1 MAQVPKF
8 ETGGKSPSN
17 IEEYNKKKQ
26 ELQDLYNKKEQ
37 ETKTITING
46 KKYDIKEA
54 KEKLQNWVSS
64 DDSRSLKN
72 SYRRRGSGVDAS
84 YNRFLD
90 ALNKGDIQEIN
101 STPSGFDIKYNNSE
115 GFNLGDK
122 YSSDYLAK
130 AIDNNFLNLTEYS
143 NTLQEPDK
151 IDVSWN
157 PRELINSVWG
167 GKINQE
173 VYNRKTTSERIDDV
187 IRALESN
194 RGRFYEYLSS
204 EDKTPFKGYENLPFK
219 SIQEYDQFIEDLSQG
234 RDGNPN
240 SEFDWEEQ
248 KNNQRFGDYIW
259 KYIFGSSDRGTS
271 TTQESSKSPDEIK
284 KEEDEIRKV
293 NNLPENAPLKYNF
306 NGKNIVV
313 TKEGL
318 REIDP
323 SGNLIGLR
331 GHFPFESNPATYMLK
346 SGWYDTDYI
355 PYEKIKDY
363 VGSNV
368 KYLNDIYNPEVY
380 SWRKNAENI
389 KYKKDW
395 DKEQSYNAYYK
406 LAKLLN
412 LPEGEEYGIDYFNP
426 YIGDNQAVE
435 DYEFIGINNPQNV
448 ESYLS
453 SGRPYKSTGIYA
465 INKKTGDIIP
475 GEFKYNQGYL
485 QFSPTSNYPGISSIN
500 LNKLNVNPV
509 EGRDLTLGSKFLAD
523 LYSKYGLYDNEIKPF
538 LGLKYA
544 PMSNYAGT
552 GYIPSGV
559 GMYQEGGILRNSI
572 SSDLQDKQSASMSD
586 VFSGESLSAADKAD
600 LTALALDVAGLASTA
615 AFGVGNAVGA
625 ATGLGSTISTAIAD
639 YKRDDDWSWSDTGNL
654 ILNLGMDAATLIP
667 GLGTVAKGAKVTK
680 AIKTAAPI
688 LRKAFTALGLGTSL
702 TALGKVMSGEEL
714 TINDWRLL
722 ANGLNAVTG
731 IGRNV
736 AGKKLYTQK
745 AGAGELSKP
754 LEVNVNGKT
763 KEISFKNNE
772 VEGFNKMS
780 TEDKLTTVKTKL
792 KSQYTDLTDE
802 DLSNIKI
809 PKGKWYN
816 PFTRGVGKVKETK
829 VAGRELTPETLD
841 KIKNNKL
848 SSFQKGLVAEQAY
861 YRRGNIQKQLEDNNI
876 YLGQISG
883 APTVVYHGPL
893 TEKVP
898 GKLTNVRAPRSEI
911 LEEKEKLIH
920 RVVNPTKGA
929 NDATL
934 NSTLLESMQSTPFGT
949 TRSLVEPSGKATR
962 VTKSDIRKADA
973 KKFRESDEGKAIIAA
988 NKQKLEDVRRRKQ
1001 LAYLKGQETKR
1012 RNELGYKEENKNLS
1026 KIVTNSGGKINNQN
1040 NKKISELLRI
1050 SELRRKRDIEE
1061 AKRLNELGYR
1071 KEAEHLS
1078 KIVSGINKPIDNINK
1093 KKLTNL
1099 KIRNTYARLR
1109 DQYEFG
1115 SDKWIEYQNMIA
1127 LLPRYKNG
1135 GNLDYYSVRNKLL
1148 KERDKYELGSKEWIE
1163 ANKKVKEF
1171 KNGGVIKYQ
1180 DGGVTPTNIL
1190 EEVVVTRK
1198 SPSRIRRIDS
1208 EVLNNNT
1215 FDFNL
1220 KPMNKPSLNTP
1231 ITKSSTGSN
1240 IESQN
1245 YLPTKSSLG
1254 SIPLTTISS
1263 LASAIQKTAANNK
1276 IYKTLKKDLR
1286 PSLINLPTD
1295 LNYSIQGNEGVR
1307 QAYYKQAAN
1316 LEGLTRTPLTSD
1328 ADRQLA
1334 YNLEVAKNAAEARLQ
1349 GDLANEQAIQQSRE
1363 KAFQVNANNLIRREE
1378 AANRNR
1384 LATTEYLNTLANLKA
1399 QKIGQNA
1406 NIWDTFLHDVT
1417 EQTKQYINTNNARKV
1432 NEQLLDSQYKNA
1444 RLSTEDSITA
1454 SDLQRRL
1461 DALYQKEEYKKDPTK
1476 LFLDPEY
1483 KNIINAQ
1490 KELQLKGL
1498 KRSIDLQKL
1507 GLSGQY
1513 PKVFRFGGI
1522 IKK

>member
-259 KYIFGSSDRGTS
+259 KYIFGSSDQGTS

-284 KEEDEIRKV
+284 KEENEIRKV

-363 VGSNV
+363 VSSNV
-368 KYLNDIYNPEVY
+368 KYLNDIYNPEIY
-380 SWRKNAENI
+380 KWKKNAENI

-395 DKEQSYNAYYK
+395 DKGQSYNAYYK

-426 YIGDNQAVE
+426 YIGDNQAAE
-435 DYEFIGINNPQNV
+435 DYEFVGINNPQNV
-448 ESYLS
+448 ESYLNT
-453 SGRPYKSTGIYA
+453 GRPYKSKSIYA

-500 LNKLNVNPV
+500 LNKLNINPV
-509 EGRDLTLGSKFLAD
+509 EGRDLILGSKFLAD
-523 LYSKYGLYDNEIKPF
+523 LYSKYFNINSQYLGANEARGETTAGGLSIR
-538 LGLKYA
+538 
-544 PMSNYAGT
+544 
-552 GYIPSGV
+552 
-559 GMYQEGGILRNSI
+559 YQEGGVLRNSI

-667 GLGTVAKGAKVTK
+667 GLGTMAKGAKVTK

-688 LRKAFTALGLGTSL
+688 LRKTFTALGLGTSL

-949 TRSLVEPSGKATR
+949 TRPLVEPSGKATR

-988 NKQKLEDVRRRKQ
+988 NKQKLEDARRRTQ

-1026 KIVTNSGGKINNQN
+1026 RIVTTPNESVSNQN
-1040 NKKISELLRI
+1040 DERILNLLI
-1050 SELRRKRDIEE
+1050 KAEEDAVLRKRINAQEYQ
-1061 AKRLNELGYR
+1061 A
-1071 KEAEHLS
+1071 AS
-1078 KIVSGINKPIDNINK
+1078 KHSSK
-1093 KKLTNL
+1093 KKTVS
-1099 KIRNTYARLR
+1099 KKKSKDVGDRLPKKHK
-1109 DQYEFG
+1109 D
-1115 SDKWIEYQNMIA
+1115 
-1127 LLPRYKNG
+1127 G
-1135 GNLDYYSVRNKLL
+1135 GTLDYFFIRNKLL

-1190 EEVVVTRK
+1190 EEVIVTGK

-1215 FDFNL
+1215 LDFNL
-1220 KPMNKPSLNTP
+1220 KPMNTSSLNTP

>member
-17 IEEYNKKKQ
+17 IEEYNKRKQ

-90 ALNKGDIQEIN
+90 ALSKGDIQEIN

-143 NTLQEPDK
+143 NTLQEPNK

-173 VYNRKTTSERIDDV
+173 VYNRKNTSERIDDV
-187 IRALESN
+187 IRALENN

-234 RDGNPN
+234 RNGDPN

-259 KYIFGSSDRGTS
+259 KYIFGDSNQQNSSTQGS
-271 TTQESSKSPDEIK
+271 TKSEEQIK
-284 KEEDEIRKV
+284 KEEDEIRKT
-293 NNLPENAPLKYNF
+293 NNLPEGAPLSYNF

-318 REIDP
+318 REIDS
-323 SGNLIGLR
+323 SGNFVGLR
-331 GHFPFESNPATYMLK
+331 GYFPFESNPATYMLK

-448 ESYLS
+448 ESYLNT
-453 SGRPYKSTGIYA
+453 GRPYKSKSIYA

-509 EGRDLTLGSKFLAD
+509 EGRDLTLGSKFLAN
-523 LYSKYGLYDNEIKPF
+523 LYSKYFNINSQYLGANEAK
-538 LGLKYA
+538 GETT
-544 PMSNYAGT
+544 AG
-552 GYIPSGV
+552 GIPIR
-559 GMYQEGGILRNSI
+559 YQEGGILRNSI

-667 GLGTVAKGAKVTK
+667 GLGTMAKGAKVTK

-876 YLGQISG
+876 YLGQTLG
-883 APTVVYHGPL
+883 APTVVYHGKL
-893 TEKVP
+893 TEKAP
-898 GKLTNVRAPRSEI
+898 GKINLRAPRSEI
-911 LEEKEKLIH
+911 LEQKEQLIH
-920 RVVNPTKGA
+920 NVVNPTKGPT
-929 NDATL
+929 DAEL
-934 NSTLLESMQSTPFGT
+934 NSSLLEQMQFTPFGT
-949 TRSLVEPSGKATR
+949 TRPLTEPSGKASR
-962 VTKSDIRKADA
+962 MTKSDVRKTQA
-973 KKFRESDEGKAIIAA
+973 KLWRESEEGKATLAK
-988 NKQKLEDVRRRKQ
+988 NKQKLENEKRRRQ

-1026 KIVTNSGGKINNQN
+1026 RIVTTPNESVSNQN
-1040 NKKISELLRI
+1040 DERILNLL
-1050 SELRRKRDIEE
+1050 SKAEEDAVLRKRINAQEYQ
-1061 AKRLNELGYR
+1061 A
-1071 KEAEHLS
+1071 AS
-1078 KIVSGINKPIDNINK
+1078 KHSSK
-1093 KKLTNL
+1093 KKTVS
-1099 KIRNTYARLR
+1099 KKKSKDVGDRLPKKHK
-1109 DQYEFG
+1109 D
-1115 SDKWIEYQNMIA
+1115 
-1127 LLPRYKNG
+1127 G
-1135 GNLDYYSVRNKLL
+1135 GTLDYFFIRNKLL

-1163 ANKKVKEF
+1163 ANKNVKEF

-1276 IYKTLKKDLR
+1276 IYKILKKDLR

>member
-17 IEEYNKKKQ
+17 IEEYNKRKQ

-90 ALNKGDIQEIN
+90 ALSKGDIQEIN

-143 NTLQEPDK
+143 NTLQEPNK

-173 VYNRKTTSERIDDV
+173 VYNRKNTSERIDDV
-187 IRALESN
+187 IRALENN

-234 RDGNPN
+234 RNGDPN

-259 KYIFGSSDRGTS
+259 KYIFGDSNQQNSSTQGS
-271 TTQESSKSPDEIK
+271 TKSEEQIK

-293 NNLPENAPLKYNF
+293 NNLPENSPLSYNF

-318 REIDP
+318 REIDS
-323 SGNLIGLR
+323 SGNLVGLR
-331 GHFPFESNPATYMLK
+331 GYFPFESNPATYMLK

-448 ESYLS
+448 ESYLNT
-453 SGRPYKSTGIYA
+453 GRPYKSKSIYA

-509 EGRDLTLGSKFLAD
+509 EGRDLTLGSKFLAN
-523 LYSKYGLYDNEIKPF
+523 LYSKYFNINSQYLGANEAK
-538 LGLKYA
+538 GETT
-544 PMSNYAGT
+544 AG
-552 GYIPSGV
+552 GIPIR
-559 GMYQEGGILRNSI
+559 YQEGGILRNSI

-876 YLGQISG
+876 YLGQILG
-883 APTVVYHGPL
+883 APTVVYHGKL
-893 TEKVP
+893 TEKAP
-898 GKLTNVRAPRSEI
+898 GKINLRAPRSEI
-911 LEEKEKLIH
+911 LEQKEQLIH
-920 RVVNPTKGA
+920 NVVNPTKGPT
-929 NDATL
+929 DAEL
-934 NSTLLESMQSTPFGT
+934 NSSILEQMQFTPFGT
-949 TRSLVEPSGKATR
+949 TRPLTEPSGKASR
-962 VTKSDIRKADA
+962 VTKSDVRKTQA
-973 KKFRESDEGKAIIAA
+973 KLWRESEEGKATLAK
-988 NKQKLEDVRRRKQ
+988 NKQKLENEKRRRQ
-1001 LAYLKGQETKR
+1001 LVYLKGQETKR

-1026 KIVTNSGGKINNQN
+1026 RIVTTPNESVSNQN
-1040 NKKISELLRI
+1040 DERILNLLI
-1050 SELRRKRDIEE
+1050 KAEEDAVLRKRINAQEYQ
-1061 AKRLNELGYR
+1061 A
-1071 KEAEHLS
+1071 AS
-1078 KIVSGINKPIDNINK
+1078 KHSSK
-1093 KKLTNL
+1093 KKTVS
-1099 KIRNTYARLR
+1099 KKKSKDVGDRLPKKHK
-1109 DQYEFG
+1109 D
-1115 SDKWIEYQNMIA
+1115 
-1127 LLPRYKNG
+1127 G
-1135 GNLDYYSVRNKLL
+1135 GTLDYFFIRNKLL
-1148 KERDKYELGSKEWIE
+1148 KERDKYELGSKKWIE
-1163 ANKKVKEF
+1163 ANKNVKEF

-1220 KPMNKPSLNTP
+1220 KPMNTSSLNTP

>member
-187 IRALESN
+187 IRALENN
-194 RGRFYEYLSS
+194 RRRFYEYLSS

-234 RDGNPN
+234 RNGDPN

-259 KYIFGSSDRGTS
+259 KYIFGDSNQQNSSIQGS
-271 TTQESSKSPDEIK
+271 TKSEEQIK
-284 KEEDEIRKV
+284 KEEEEIRKV
-293 NNLPENAPLKYNF
+293 NNLPENAPLSYNF

-318 REIDP
+318 RERDS
-323 SGNLIGLR
+323 SGNLVGLR
-331 GHFPFESNPATYMLK
+331 GYFPFESNPATYMLK

-368 KYLNDIYNPEVY
+368 KYLNDVYNPEVY

-453 SGRPYKSTGIYA
+453 SGRPYKSAGIYA

-667 GLGTVAKGAKVTK
+667 GLGTMAKGAKVTK

-763 KEISFKNNE
+763 KEVLFKNNE

-883 APTVVYHGPL
+883 APTVVYHGKL
-893 TEKVP
+893 TEKAP
-898 GKLTNVRAPRSEI
+898 GKINLRAPRSEI
-911 LEEKEKLIH
+911 LEQKEQLIH
-920 RVVNPTKGA
+920 NVVNPTKGPT
-929 NDATL
+929 DAEL
-934 NSTLLESMQSTPFGT
+934 NSSILEQMQFTPFGT
-949 TRSLVEPSGKATR
+949 TRPLTEPSGKASR
-962 VTKSDIRKADA
+962 MTKSDVRKTQA
-973 KKFRESDEGKAIIAA
+973 KLWRESEEGKATLAK
-988 NKQKLEDVRRRKQ
+988 NKQKLENEKRRKQ

-1026 KIVTNSGGKINNQN
+1026 RIVTTPNESVSNQN
-1040 NKKISELLRI
+1040 DERILDLLI
-1050 SELRRKRDIEE
+1050 KAEEDAALRKRINAQEYQ
-1061 AKRLNELGYR
+1061 A
-1071 KEAEHLS
+1071 AS
-1078 KIVSGINKPIDNINK
+1078 KHSSK
-1093 KKLTNL
+1093 KKTVS
-1099 KIRNTYARLR
+1099 KKKSKDVGDRLPKKHK
-1109 DQYEFG
+1109 D
-1115 SDKWIEYQNMIA
+1115 
-1127 LLPRYKNG
+1127 G
-1135 GNLDYYSVRNKLL
+1135 GTLDYFFIRNKLL

-1220 KPMNKPSLNTP
+1220 KSMNTPSLNTP

-1240 IESQN
+1240 VESQN

-1363 KAFQVNANNLIRREE
+1363 KAFQVNANNLMRREE

-1432 NEQLLDSQYKNA
+1432 HEKLLDSQYKNA

>member
-143 NTLQEPDK
+143 NTLQEPNK

-173 VYNRKTTSERIDDV
+173 VYNRKNTSERIDDV
-187 IRALESN
+187 IRALENN

-234 RDGNPN
+234 RNGDPN

-259 KYIFGSSDRGTS
+259 KYIFGDSNQQNSSTQGS
-271 TTQESSKSPDEIK
+271 TKSEEQIK
-284 KEEDEIRKV
+284 KEEDEIRKT
-293 NNLPENAPLKYNF
+293 NNLPEGAPLSYNF

-318 REIDP
+318 REIDS
-323 SGNLIGLR
+323 SGNLVGLR
-331 GHFPFESNPATYMLK
+331 GYFPFESNPATYMLK

-448 ESYLS
+448 ESYLNT
-453 SGRPYKSTGIYA
+453 GRPYKSKSIYA

-523 LYSKYGLYDNEIKPF
+523 LYSKYFNINSQYLGANEAK
-538 LGLKYA
+538 GETT
-544 PMSNYAGT
+544 AG
-552 GYIPSGV
+552 GIPIR
-559 GMYQEGGILRNSI
+559 YQEGGILRNSI

-667 GLGTVAKGAKVTK
+667 GLGTMAKGAKVTK

-731 IGRNV
+731 MGRNV

-876 YLGQISG
+876 YLGQTLG
-883 APTVVYHGPL
+883 APTVVYHGKL
-893 TEKVP
+893 TEKAP
-898 GKLTNVRAPRSEI
+898 GKINLRAPRSEI
-911 LEEKEKLIH
+911 LEQKEQLIH
-920 RVVNPTKGA
+920 NVVNPTKGPT
-929 NDATL
+929 DAEL
-934 NSTLLESMQSTPFGT
+934 NSSILEQMQFTPFGT
-949 TRSLVEPSGKATR
+949 TRPLTEPSGKASR
-962 VTKSDIRKADA
+962 MTKSDVRKTQA
-973 KKFRESDEGKAIIAA
+973 KLWRESEEGKATLAK
-988 NKQKLEDVRRRKQ
+988 NKQKLENEKRRRQ

-1026 KIVTNSGGKINNQN
+1026 RIVTTPNESVSNQN
-1040 NKKISELLRI
+1040 DERILNLL
-1050 SELRRKRDIEE
+1050 SKAEEDAVLRKRINAQEYQ
-1061 AKRLNELGYR
+1061 A
-1071 KEAEHLS
+1071 AS
-1078 KIVSGINKPIDNINK
+1078 KHSSK
-1093 KKLTNL
+1093 KKTVS
-1099 KIRNTYARLR
+1099 KKKSKDVGDRLPKKHK
-1109 DQYEFG
+1109 D
-1115 SDKWIEYQNMIA
+1115 
-1127 LLPRYKNG
+1127 G
-1135 GNLDYYSVRNKLL
+1135 GTLDYFFIRNKLL

-1163 ANKKVKEF
+1163 ANKNVKEF

-1220 KPMNKPSLNTP
+1220 KPMNKPSLNTS

-1363 KAFQVNANNLIRREE
+1363 KAFQVNANNLMRREE

>member
-17 IEEYNKKKQ
+17 IEEYNKRKQ

-90 ALNKGDIQEIN
+90 ALSKGDIQEIN

-143 NTLQEPDK
+143 NTLQEPNK

-173 VYNRKTTSERIDDV
+173 VYNRKNTSERIDDV
-187 IRALESN
+187 IRALENN

-234 RDGNPN
+234 RNGDPN

-259 KYIFGSSDRGTS
+259 KYIFGDSNQQNSSTQGS
-271 TTQESSKSPDEIK
+271 TKSEEQIK
-284 KEEDEIRKV
+284 KEEDEIRKT
-293 NNLPENAPLKYNF
+293 NNLPEGAPLSYNF

-318 REIDP
+318 REIDS
-323 SGNLIGLR
+323 SGNLVGLR
-331 GHFPFESNPATYMLK
+331 GYFPFESNPATYMLK

-448 ESYLS
+448 ESYLNT
-453 SGRPYKSTGIYA
+453 GRPYKSKSIYA

-509 EGRDLTLGSKFLAD
+509 EGRDLTLGSKFLAN
-523 LYSKYGLYDNEIKPF
+523 LYSKYFNINSQYLGANEAK
-538 LGLKYA
+538 GETT
-544 PMSNYAGT
+544 AG
-552 GYIPSGV
+552 GIPIR
-559 GMYQEGGILRNSI
+559 YQEGGILRNSI

-667 GLGTVAKGAKVTK
+667 GLGTMAKGAKVTK

-829 VAGRELTPETLD
+829 VAGRELTLETLD

-848 SSFQKGLVAEQAY
+848 TSFQKGLVAEQAY

-876 YLGQISG
+876 YLGQTLG
-883 APTVVYHGPL
+883 APTVVYHGKL
-893 TEKVP
+893 TEKAP
-898 GKLTNVRAPRSEI
+898 GKINLRAPRSEI
-911 LEEKEKLIH
+911 LEQKEQLIH
-920 RVVNPTKGA
+920 NVVNPTKGPT
-929 NDATL
+929 DAEL
-934 NSTLLESMQSTPFGT
+934 NSSILEQMQFTPFGT
-949 TRSLVEPSGKATR
+949 TRPLTEPSGKASR
-962 VTKSDIRKADA
+962 VTKSDVRKTQA
-973 KKFRESDEGKAIIAA
+973 KLWRESEEGKATLAK
-988 NKQKLEDVRRRKQ
+988 NKQKLENEKRRKQ

-1026 KIVTNSGGKINNQN
+1026 RIVTTPNESVSNQN
-1040 NKKISELLRI
+1040 DERILNLL
-1050 SELRRKRDIEE
+1050 SKAEEDAVLRKRINAQEYQ
-1061 AKRLNELGYR
+1061 A
-1071 KEAEHLS
+1071 AS
-1078 KIVSGINKPIDNINK
+1078 KHSSK
-1093 KKLTNL
+1093 KKTVS
-1099 KIRNTYARLR
+1099 KKKSKDVGDRLPKKHK
-1109 DQYEFG
+1109 D
-1115 SDKWIEYQNMIA
+1115 
-1127 LLPRYKNG
+1127 G
-1135 GNLDYYSVRNKLL
+1135 GTLDYFFIRNKLL

-1163 ANKKVKEF
+1163 ANKNVKEF

-1378 AANRNR
+1378 AANKNR

>member
-143 NTLQEPDK
+143 NTLQEPNK
-151 IDVSWN
+151 IDISWN

-173 VYNRKTTSERIDDV
+173 VYNRKNTSERIDDV
-187 IRALESN
+187 IRALENN

-234 RDGNPN
+234 RNGDPN

-259 KYIFGSSDRGTS
+259 KYIFGDSNQQNSSTQGS
-271 TTQESSKSPDEIK
+271 TKSEEQIK
-284 KEEDEIRKV
+284 KEEDEIRKT
-293 NNLPENAPLKYNF
+293 NNLPEGAPLSYNF

-318 REIDP
+318 REIDS
-323 SGNLIGLR
+323 SGNLVGLR
-331 GHFPFESNPATYMLK
+331 GYFPFESNPATYMLK

-448 ESYLS
+448 ESYLNT
-453 SGRPYKSTGIYA
+453 GRPYKSKSIYA

-523 LYSKYGLYDNEIKPF
+523 LYSKYFNINSQYLGANEAK
-538 LGLKYA
+538 GETT
-544 PMSNYAGT
+544 AG
-552 GYIPSGV
+552 GIPIR
-559 GMYQEGGILRNSI
+559 YQEGGILRNSI

-667 GLGTVAKGAKVTK
+667 GLGTMAKGAKVTK

-876 YLGQISG
+876 YLGQTLG
-883 APTVVYHGPL
+883 APTVVYHGKL
-893 TEKVP
+893 TEKAP
-898 GKLTNVRAPRSEI
+898 GKINLRAPRSEI
-911 LEEKEKLIH
+911 LEQKEQLIH
-920 RVVNPTKGA
+920 NVVNPTKGPT
-929 NDATL
+929 DAEL
-934 NSTLLESMQSTPFGT
+934 NSSILEQMQFTPFGT
-949 TRSLVEPSGKATR
+949 TRPLTEPSGKASR
-962 VTKSDIRKADA
+962 VTKSDVRKTQA
-973 KKFRESDEGKAIIAA
+973 KLWRESEEGKATLAK
-988 NKQKLEDVRRRKQ
+988 NKQKLENEKRRKQ

-1026 KIVTNSGGKINNQN
+1026 RIVTTPNESVSNQN
-1040 NKKISELLRI
+1040 DERILNLLI
-1050 SELRRKRDIEE
+1050 KAEEDAVLRKRINAQEYQ
-1061 AKRLNELGYR
+1061 A
-1071 KEAEHLS
+1071 AS
-1078 KIVSGINKPIDNINK
+1078 KHSSK
-1093 KKLTNL
+1093 KKTVS
-1099 KIRNTYARLR
+1099 KKKSKDVGDRLPKKHK
-1109 DQYEFG
+1109 D
-1115 SDKWIEYQNMIA
+1115 
-1127 LLPRYKNG
+1127 G
-1135 GNLDYYSVRNKLL
+1135 GTLDYFFIRNKLL

-1163 ANKKVKEF
+1163 ANKNVKEF

-1220 KPMNKPSLNTP
+1220 KPMNTSSLNTP

>member
-37 ETKTITING
+37 ETKTIIING
-46 KKYDIKEA
+46 RKYDIKEA
-54 KEKLQNWVSS
+54 KDKLQNWVSS
-64 DDSRSLKN
+64 EDSRSLKN
-72 SYRRRGSGVDAS
+72 SYKRRGSGVDAS
-84 YNRFLD
+84 YNRFLN
-90 ALNKGDIQEIN
+90 ALSEGKIQEIN
-101 STPSGFDIKYNNSE
+101 STPSGFDVKYTNSE

-363 VGSNV
+363 VSSNV

-426 YIGDNQAVE
+426 YIGDNQAAE
-435 DYEFIGINNPQNV
+435 DYEFVGINNPQNV
-448 ESYLS
+448 ESYLNT
-453 SGRPYKSTGIYA
+453 GRPYKSKSIYA

-509 EGRDLTLGSKFLAD
+509 EGRDLTLGSKFLAN
-523 LYSKYGLYDNEIKPF
+523 LYSKYFNINSQYLGANEAK
-538 LGLKYA
+538 GETT
-544 PMSNYAGT
+544 AG
-552 GYIPSGV
+552 GIPIR
-559 GMYQEGGILRNSI
+559 YQEGGILRNSI

-667 GLGTVAKGAKVTK
+667 GLGTMAKGAKVTK

-731 IGRNV
+731 IGRNI

-763 KEISFKNNE
+763 KEVLFKNNE

-883 APTVVYHGPL
+883 TPTVVYHGKL
-893 TEKVP
+893 TEKAP
-898 GKLTNVRAPRSEI
+898 GKINLRAPRSEI
-911 LEEKEKLIH
+911 LEQKEQLIH
-920 RVVNPTKGA
+920 NVVNPTKGPT
-929 NDATL
+929 DAEL
-934 NSTLLESMQSTPFGT
+934 NSSILEQMQFTPFGT
-949 TRSLVEPSGKATR
+949 TRRLAEPSGRASR
-962 VTKSDIRKADA
+962 MTKSDVKKARD
-973 KKFRESDEGKAIIAA
+973 KIYIYSNEGKAEIAK
-988 NKQKLEDVRRRKQ
+988 NKQKLEEAKKRRQ

-1026 KIVTNSGGKINNQN
+1026 RIVTTPNESISNQN
-1040 NKKISELLRI
+1040 DERILNLLI
-1050 SELRRKRDIEE
+1050 KAEEDAALRKRINAQEYQ
-1061 AKRLNELGYR
+1061 A
-1071 KEAEHLS
+1071 AS
-1078 KIVSGINKPIDNINK
+1078 KHFSK
-1093 KKLTNL
+1093 KKTIS
-1099 KIRNTYARLR
+1099 KKKSKDVGDRLPKKHK
-1109 DQYEFG
+1109 D
-1115 SDKWIEYQNMIA
+1115 
-1127 LLPRYKNG
+1127 G
-1135 GNLDYYSVRNKLL
+1135 GTLDYFFIRNKLL

-1220 KPMNKPSLNTP
+1220 KSMNTPSLNTP

-1240 IESQN
+1240 VESQN

-1363 KAFQVNANNLIRREE
+1363 KAFQVNANNLMRREE

-1384 LATTEYLNTLANLKA
+1384 LAITEYLNTLANLKA

-1432 NEQLLDSQYKNA
+1432 HEKLLDSQYKNA

>member
-17 IEEYNKKKQ
+17 IEEYNKRKQ

-90 ALNKGDIQEIN
+90 ALSKGDIQEIN

-143 NTLQEPDK
+143 NTLQEPNK

-173 VYNRKTTSERIDDV
+173 VYNRKNTSERIDDV
-187 IRALESN
+187 IRALENN

-234 RDGNPN
+234 RNGDPN

-259 KYIFGSSDRGTS
+259 KYIFGDSNQQNSSTQGS
-271 TTQESSKSPDEIK
+271 TKSEEQIK
-284 KEEDEIRKV
+284 KEEDEIRKT
-293 NNLPENAPLKYNF
+293 NNLPEGAPLSYNF

-318 REIDP
+318 REKDS
-323 SGNLIGLR
+323 SGNLVGLR
-331 GHFPFESNPATYMLK
+331 GYFPFESNPATYMLK

-448 ESYLS
+448 ESYLNT
-453 SGRPYKSTGIYA
+453 GRPYKSKSIYA

-523 LYSKYGLYDNEIKPF
+523 LYSKYFNINSQYLGANEAK
-538 LGLKYA
+538 GETT
-544 PMSNYAGT
+544 AG
-552 GYIPSGV
+552 GIPIR
-559 GMYQEGGILRNSI
+559 YQEGGILRNSI

-667 GLGTVAKGAKVTK
+667 GLGTMAKGAKVTK

-876 YLGQISG
+876 YLGQTLG
-883 APTVVYHGPL
+883 APTVVYHGKL
-893 TEKVP
+893 TEKAP
-898 GKLTNVRAPRSEI
+898 GKINLRAPRSEI
-911 LEEKEKLIH
+911 LEQKEQLIH
-920 RVVNPTKGA
+920 NVVNPTKGPT
-929 NDATL
+929 DAEL
-934 NSTLLESMQSTPFGT
+934 NSSILEQMQFTPFGT
-949 TRSLVEPSGKATR
+949 TRPLTEPSGKASR
-962 VTKSDIRKADA
+962 VTKSDVRKTQA
-973 KKFRESDEGKAIIAA
+973 KLWRESEEGKATLAK
-988 NKQKLEDVRRRKQ
+988 NKQKLENEKRRRQ

-1026 KIVTNSGGKINNQN
+1026 RIVTTPNESVSNQN
-1040 NKKISELLRI
+1040 DERILNLL
-1050 SELRRKRDIEE
+1050 SKAEEDAVLRKRINAQEYQ
-1061 AKRLNELGYR
+1061 A
-1071 KEAEHLS
+1071 AS
-1078 KIVSGINKPIDNINK
+1078 KHSSK
-1093 KKLTNL
+1093 KKTVS
-1099 KIRNTYARLR
+1099 KKKSKDVGDRLPKKHK
-1109 DQYEFG
+1109 D
-1115 SDKWIEYQNMIA
+1115 
-1127 LLPRYKNG
+1127 G
-1135 GNLDYYSVRNKLL
+1135 GTLDYFFIRNKLL

-1163 ANKKVKEF
+1163 ANKNVKEF

-1220 KPMNKPSLNTP
+1220 KPMNKPSLNTS

-1307 QAYYKQAAN
+1307 QTYYKQAAN

>member
-37 ETKTITING
+37 ETKTIIING
-46 KKYDIKEA
+46 RKYDIKEA
-54 KEKLQNWVSS
+54 KDKLQNWVSS
-64 DDSRSLKN
+64 EDSRSLKN
-72 SYRRRGSGVDAS
+72 SYKRRGFGVDAS
-84 YNRFLD
+84 YNRFLN
-90 ALNKGDIQEIN
+90 ALSEGKIQEIN
-101 STPSGFDIKYNNSE
+101 STPSGFDVKYTNSE

-363 VGSNV
+363 VSSNV

-426 YIGDNQAVE
+426 YIGDNQAAE
-435 DYEFIGINNPQNV
+435 DYEFVGINNPQNV
-448 ESYLS
+448 ESYLNT
-453 SGRPYKSTGIYA
+453 GRPYKSKSIYA

-509 EGRDLTLGSKFLAD
+509 EGRDLTLGSKFLAN
-523 LYSKYGLYDNEIKPF
+523 LYSKYFNINSQYLGANEAK
-538 LGLKYA
+538 GETT
-544 PMSNYAGT
+544 AG
-552 GYIPSGV
+552 GIPIR
-559 GMYQEGGILRNSI
+559 YQEGGILRNSI
-572 SSDLQDKQSASMSD
+572 SSDLQDKQSAFMSD

-667 GLGTVAKGAKVTK
+667 GLGTMAKGAKVTK

-731 IGRNV
+731 IGRNI

-763 KEISFKNNE
+763 KEVLFKNNE

-883 APTVVYHGPL
+883 TPTVVYHGKL
-893 TEKVP
+893 TEKAP
-898 GKLTNVRAPRSEI
+898 GKINLRAPRSEI
-911 LEEKEKLIH
+911 LEQKEQLIH
-920 RVVNPTKGA
+920 NVVNPTKGPT
-929 NDATL
+929 DAEL
-934 NSTLLESMQSTPFGT
+934 NSSILEQMQFTPFGT
-949 TRSLVEPSGKATR
+949 TRRLAEPSGRASR
-962 VTKSDIRKADA
+962 MTKSDVKKARD
-973 KKFRESDEGKAIIAA
+973 KIYIYSNEGKAEIAK
-988 NKQKLEDVRRRKQ
+988 NKQKLEEAKKRRQ

-1026 KIVTNSGGKINNQN
+1026 RIVTTPNESISNQN
-1040 NKKISELLRI
+1040 DERILNLLI
-1050 SELRRKRDIEE
+1050 KAEEDAALRKRINAQEYQ
-1061 AKRLNELGYR
+1061 A
-1071 KEAEHLS
+1071 AS
-1078 KIVSGINKPIDNINK
+1078 KYFSK
-1093 KKLTNL
+1093 KKTIS
-1099 KIRNTYARLR
+1099 KKKSKDVGDRLPKKHK
-1109 DQYEFG
+1109 D
-1115 SDKWIEYQNMIA
+1115 
-1127 LLPRYKNG
+1127 G
-1135 GNLDYYSVRNKLL
+1135 GTLDYFFIRNKLL

-1220 KPMNKPSLNTP
+1220 KSMNTPSLNTP

-1240 IESQN
+1240 VESQN

-1363 KAFQVNANNLIRREE
+1363 KAFQVNANNLMRREE

-1384 LATTEYLNTLANLKA
+1384 LAITEYLNTLANLKA

-1432 NEQLLDSQYKNA
+1432 HEKLLDSQYKNA

>member
-259 KYIFGSSDRGTS
+259 KYIFGSSDQGTS
-271 TTQESSKSPDEIK
+271 TTQESSKSPDKIK

-745 AGAGELSKP
+745 AGAGKLSKP

-876 YLGQISG
+876 YLGQTLG
-883 APTVVYHGPL
+883 APTVVYHGKL
-893 TEKVP
+893 TEKAP
-898 GKLTNVRAPRSEI
+898 GKINLRAPRSEI
-911 LEEKEKLIH
+911 LEQKEQLIH
-920 RVVNPTKGA
+920 NVVNPTKGPT
-929 NDATL
+929 DAEL
-934 NSTLLESMQSTPFGT
+934 NSSILEQMQFTPFGT
-949 TRSLVEPSGKATR
+949 TRPLTEPSGKASR
-962 VTKSDIRKADA
+962 MTKSDVRKTQA
-973 KKFRESDEGKAIIAA
+973 KLWRESEEGKATLAK
-988 NKQKLEDVRRRKQ
+988 NKQKLENEKRRRQ
-1001 LAYLKGQETKR
+1001 SAYLKGQETKR

-1026 KIVTNSGGKINNQN
+1026 RIVTTPNESVSNQN
-1040 NKKISELLRI
+1040 DERILNLL
-1050 SELRRKRDIEE
+1050 SKAEEDAVLRKRINAQEYQ
-1061 AKRLNELGYR
+1061 A
-1071 KEAEHLS
+1071 AS
-1078 KIVSGINKPIDNINK
+1078 KHSSK
-1093 KKLTNL
+1093 KKTVS
-1099 KIRNTYARLR
+1099 KKKSKDVGDRLPKKHK
-1109 DQYEFG
+1109 D
-1115 SDKWIEYQNMIA
+1115 
-1127 LLPRYKNG
+1127 G
-1135 GNLDYYSVRNKLL
+1135 GTLDYFFIRNKLL

-1163 ANKKVKEF
+1163 ANKNVKEF

-1498 KRSIDLQKL
+1498 KRSINLQKL

>member
-64 DDSRSLKN
+64 DDSRSLKD

-90 ALNKGDIQEIN
+90 ALSKGDIQEIN

-143 NTLQEPDK
+143 NTLQEPNK

-173 VYNRKTTSERIDDV
+173 VYNRKNTSERIDDV
-187 IRALESN
+187 IRALENN

-234 RDGNPN
+234 RNGDPN

-259 KYIFGSSDRGTS
+259 KYIFGDSNQQNSSTQGS
-271 TTQESSKSPDEIK
+271 TKSEEQIK
-284 KEEDEIRKV
+284 KEEDEIRKT
-293 NNLPENAPLKYNF
+293 NNLPEGAPLSYNF

-318 REIDP
+318 REIDS
-323 SGNLIGLR
+323 SGNLVGLR
-331 GHFPFESNPATYMLK
+331 GYFPFESNPATYMLK

-448 ESYLS
+448 ESYLNT
-453 SGRPYKSTGIYA
+453 GRPYKSKSIYA

-509 EGRDLTLGSKFLAD
+509 EGRDLTLGSKFLAN
-523 LYSKYGLYDNEIKPF
+523 LYSKYFNINSQYLGANEAK
-538 LGLKYA
+538 GETT
-544 PMSNYAGT
+544 AG
-552 GYIPSGV
+552 GIPIR
-559 GMYQEGGILRNSI
+559 YQEGGILRNSI

-667 GLGTVAKGAKVTK
+667 GLGTMAKGAKVTK

-949 TRSLVEPSGKATR
+949 TRPLVEPSGKATR

-988 NKQKLEDVRRRKQ
+988 NKQKLEDARRRKQ

-1026 KIVTNSGGKINNQN
+1026 GIVTTPNESVSNQN
-1040 NKKISELLRI
+1040 DERILNLLI
-1050 SELRRKRDIEE
+1050 KAEEDAVLRKRINAQEYQ
-1061 AKRLNELGYR
+1061 A
-1071 KEAEHLS
+1071 AS
-1078 KIVSGINKPIDNINK
+1078 KHSSK
-1093 KKLTNL
+1093 KKTVS
-1099 KIRNTYARLR
+1099 KKKSKDVGDRLPKKHK
-1109 DQYEFG
+1109 D
-1115 SDKWIEYQNMIA
+1115 
-1127 LLPRYKNG
+1127 G
-1135 GNLDYYSVRNKLL
+1135 GTLDHFFIRNKLL

-1163 ANKKVKEF
+1163 ANKNVKEF

>member
-37 ETKTITING
+37 ETKTIIING
-46 KKYDIKEA
+46 RKYDIKEA
-54 KEKLQNWVSS
+54 KDKLQNWVSS
-64 DDSRSLKN
+64 EDSRSLKN
-72 SYRRRGSGVDAS
+72 SYKRRGSGVDAS
-84 YNRFLD
+84 YNRFLN
-90 ALNKGDIQEIN
+90 ALSEGKIQEIN
-101 STPSGFDIKYNNSE
+101 STPSGFDVKYTNSE

-363 VGSNV
+363 VSSNV

-412 LPEGEEYGIDYFNP
+412 LPEREEYGIDYFNP
-426 YIGDNQAVE
+426 YIGDNQAAE
-435 DYEFIGINNPQNV
+435 DYEFVGINNPQNV
-448 ESYLS
+448 ESYLNT
-453 SGRPYKSTGIYA
+453 GRPYKSKSIYA

-500 LNKLNVNPV
+500 LNKLNINPV
-509 EGRDLTLGSKFLAD
+509 EGRDLTLGSKFLTD
-523 LYSKYGLYDNEIKPF
+523 LYSKYFNYLGANEAKGLSIK
-538 LGLKYA
+538 
-544 PMSNYAGT
+544 
-552 GYIPSGV
+552 
-559 GMYQEGGILRNSI
+559 YQEGGVLRNSI

-615 AFGVGNAVGA
+615 ALGVGNAVGA
-625 ATGLGSTISTAIAD
+625 VTGLGSTISTAIAD

-667 GLGTVAKGAKVTK
+667 GLGTMAKGAKVTK
-680 AIKTAAPI
+680 AIKAVAPI
-688 LRKAFTALGLGTSL
+688 LRKAFTVMGLGSSAV
-702 TALGKVMSGEEL
+702 ALGKVVSGKEL

-745 AGAGELSKP
+745 AGAEELSKP
-754 LEVNVNGKT
+754 LKVTVNGKT
-763 KEISFKNNE
+763 ENVLFKNNE

-780 TEDKLTTVKTKL
+780 TEDKITAVRTKL
-792 KSQYTDLTDE
+792 KERNKNLTDE
-802 DLSNIKI
+802 DLKDIKL
-809 PKGKWYN
+809 PTGKWYN
-816 PFTRGVGKVKETK
+816 PLTRGRGKVKETK
-829 VAGRELTPETLD
+829 VTGRELTPETLD

-848 SSFQKGLVAEQAY
+848 SAFQKGLVAEQAY
-861 YRRGNIQKQLEDNNI
+861 YRRGNIQKQLENNNI
-876 YLGQISG
+876 YLGQIFG

-949 TRSLVEPSGKATR
+949 TRPLVEPSGKATR

-988 NKQKLEDVRRRKQ
+988 NKQKLEDARRRKQ

-1180 DGGVTPTNIL
+1180 DGGVTPTNIS
-1190 EEVVVTRK
+1190 EDVVVTRK

-1208 EVLNNNT
+1208 GVLNNNT

-1363 KAFQVNANNLIRREE
+1363 KAFQVNANNLMRREE

>member
-143 NTLQEPDK
+143 NTLQEPNK

-259 KYIFGSSDRGTS
+259 KYIFGSSDQGTS
-271 TTQESSKSPDEIK
+271 TTQELSKSPDEIK

-331 GHFPFESNPATYMLK
+331 GYFPFESNPATYMLK

-363 VGSNV
+363 VSSNV

-395 DKEQSYNAYYK
+395 DKGQSYNAYYK

-426 YIGDNQAVE
+426 YIGDNQAAE
-435 DYEFIGINNPQNV
+435 DYEFVGINNPQNV
-448 ESYLS
+448 ESYLNT
-453 SGRPYKSTGIYA
+453 GRPYKSKSIYA

-509 EGRDLTLGSKFLAD
+509 EGRDLTLGSKFLAN
-523 LYSKYGLYDNEIKPF
+523 LYSKYFNINSQYLGANEAK
-538 LGLKYA
+538 GETT
-544 PMSNYAGT
+544 AG
-552 GYIPSGV
+552 GIPIR
-559 GMYQEGGILRNSI
+559 YQEGGILRNSI

-745 AGAGELSKP
+745 ASAGKLSKP

-949 TRSLVEPSGKATR
+949 TRPLVEPSGKATR

-988 NKQKLEDVRRRKQ
+988 NKQKLEDARRRKQ

-1208 EVLNNNT
+1208 GVLNNNT

-1363 KAFQVNANNLIRREE
+1363 KAFQVNANNLMRREE

-1513 PKVFRFGGI
+1513 PKIFRFGGI

>member
-17 IEEYNKKKQ
+17 IEEYNKRKQ

-64 DDSRSLKN
+64 DDSRNLKN

-90 ALNKGDIQEIN
+90 ALSKGDIQEIN

-143 NTLQEPDK
+143 NTLQEPNK
-151 IDVSWN
+151 IDISWN

-173 VYNRKTTSERIDDV
+173 VYNRKNTSERIDDV
-187 IRALESN
+187 IRALENN
-194 RGRFYEYLSS
+194 RRRFYEYLSS

-234 RDGNPN
+234 RNGDPN

-259 KYIFGSSDRGTS
+259 KYIFGDSNQQNSSTQGS
-271 TTQESSKSPDEIK
+271 TKSEEQIK
-284 KEEDEIRKV
+284 KEEDEIRKT
-293 NNLPENAPLKYNF
+293 NNLPENAPLSYNF

-318 REIDP
+318 REKDS
-323 SGNLIGLR
+323 SGNLVGLR
-331 GHFPFESNPATYMLK
+331 GYFPFESNPATYMLK

-363 VGSNV
+363 VGSNI
-368 KYLNDIYNPEVY
+368 KYLNDVYNPEVY

-453 SGRPYKSTGIYA
+453 SGRPYKSAGIYA

-509 EGRDLTLGSKFLAD
+509 EGRDLTLGSKFLAN
-523 LYSKYGLYDNEIKPF
+523 LYSKYFNINSQYLGANEAK
-538 LGLKYA
+538 GETT
-544 PMSNYAGT
+544 AG
-552 GYIPSGV
+552 GIPIR
-559 GMYQEGGILRNSI
+559 YQEGGILRNSI

-639 YKRDDDWSWSDTGNL
+639 YKRDNDWSWSDTGNL

-667 GLGTVAKGAKVTK
+667 GLGTMAKGAKVTK

-731 IGRNV
+731 IGRNI

-763 KEISFKNNE
+763 KEVLFKNNE

-883 APTVVYHGPL
+883 APTVVYHGKL
-893 TEKVP
+893 TEKAP
-898 GKLTNVRAPRSEI
+898 GKINLRAPRSEI
-911 LEEKEKLIH
+911 LEQKEQLIH
-920 RVVNPTKGA
+920 NVVNPTKGPT
-929 NDATL
+929 DAEL
-934 NSTLLESMQSTPFGT
+934 NSSILEQMQFTPFGT
-949 TRSLVEPSGKATR
+949 TRRLAEPSGRASR
-962 VTKSDIRKADA
+962 MTKSDVKKARD
-973 KKFRESDEGKAIIAA
+973 KIYIYSNEGKAEIAK
-988 NKQKLEDVRRRKQ
+988 NKQKLEEAKKRRQ

-1026 KIVTNSGGKINNQN
+1026 RIVTTPNESISNQN
-1040 NKKISELLRI
+1040 DERILNLLI
-1050 SELRRKRDIEE
+1050 KAEEDAALRKRINAQEYQ
-1061 AKRLNELGYR
+1061 A
-1071 KEAEHLS
+1071 AS
-1078 KIVSGINKPIDNINK
+1078 KHSSK
-1093 KKLTNL
+1093 KKTVS
-1099 KIRNTYARLR
+1099 KKKSKDVGDRLPKKHK
-1109 DQYEFG
+1109 D
-1115 SDKWIEYQNMIA
+1115 
-1127 LLPRYKNG
+1127 G
-1135 GNLDYYSVRNKLL
+1135 GTLDYFFIRNKLL

-1171 KNGGVIKYQ
+1171 KNGGIIKYQ

-1208 EVLNNNT
+1208 GVLNNNT

-1245 YLPTKSSLG
+1245 YLPTKSSLE

-1363 KAFQVNANNLIRREE
+1363 KAFQVNANNLMRREE

-1399 QKIGQNA
+1399 QKIGQNT

-1444 RLSTEDSITA
+1444 RLSIEDSITA

>member
-143 NTLQEPDK
+143 NTLQEPNK

-173 VYNRKTTSERIDDV
+173 VYNRKNTSERIDDV
-187 IRALESN
+187 IRALENN

-234 RDGNPN
+234 RNGDPN

-259 KYIFGSSDRGTS
+259 KYIFGDSNQQNSSTQGS
-271 TTQESSKSPDEIK
+271 TKSEEQIK

-293 NNLPENAPLKYNF
+293 NNLPENSPLSYNF

-318 REIDP
+318 REIDS
-323 SGNLIGLR
+323 SGNLVGLR
-331 GHFPFESNPATYMLK
+331 GYFPFESNPATYMLK

-435 DYEFIGINNPQNV
+435 DYEFIGINNSQNV
-448 ESYLS
+448 ESYLNT
-453 SGRPYKSTGIYA
+453 GRPYKSKSIYA

-509 EGRDLTLGSKFLAD
+509 EGRDLTLGSKFLAN
-523 LYSKYGLYDNEIKPF
+523 LYSKYFNINSQYLGANEAK
-538 LGLKYA
+538 GETT
-544 PMSNYAGT
+544 AG
-552 GYIPSGV
+552 GIPIR
-559 GMYQEGGILRNSI
+559 YQEGGILRNSI

-667 GLGTVAKGAKVTK
+667 GLGTMAKGAKVTK

-861 YRRGNIQKQLEDNNI
+861 YRRGNIQKQLEDDNI
-876 YLGQISG
+876 YLGQTLG
-883 APTVVYHGPL
+883 APTVVYHGKL
-893 TEKVP
+893 TEKAP
-898 GKLTNVRAPRSEI
+898 GKINLRAPRSEI
-911 LEEKEKLIH
+911 LEQKEQLIH
-920 RVVNPTKGA
+920 NVVNPTKGPT
-929 NDATL
+929 DAEL
-934 NSTLLESMQSTPFGT
+934 NSSILEQMQFTPFGT
-949 TRSLVEPSGKATR
+949 TRPLTEPSGKASR
-962 VTKSDIRKADA
+962 MTKSDVRKTQA
-973 KKFRESDEGKAIIAA
+973 KLWRESEEGKATLAK
-988 NKQKLEDVRRRKQ
+988 NKQKLENEKRRRQ

-1026 KIVTNSGGKINNQN
+1026 RIVTTPNESVSNQN
-1040 NKKISELLRI
+1040 DERILNLL
-1050 SELRRKRDIEE
+1050 SKAEEDAVLRKRINAQEYQ
-1061 AKRLNELGYR
+1061 A
-1071 KEAEHLS
+1071 AS
-1078 KIVSGINKPIDNINK
+1078 KHSSK
-1093 KKLTNL
+1093 KKTVS
-1099 KIRNTYARLR
+1099 KRKSKDVGDRLPKKHK
-1109 DQYEFG
+1109 D
-1115 SDKWIEYQNMIA
+1115 
-1127 LLPRYKNG
+1127 G
-1135 GNLDYYSVRNKLL
+1135 GTLDYFFIRNKLL

-1163 ANKKVKEF
+1163 ANKNVKEF

-1208 EVLNNNT
+1208 EVLNNNA

-1276 IYKTLKKDLR
+1276 IYKILKKDLR

-1378 AANRNR
+1378 AANKNR

>member
-17 IEEYNKKKQ
+17 IEEYNKRKQ

-90 ALNKGDIQEIN
+90 ALSKGDIQEIN

-143 NTLQEPDK
+143 NTLQEPNK

-173 VYNRKTTSERIDDV
+173 VYNRKNTSERIDDV
-187 IRALESN
+187 IRALENN

-234 RDGNPN
+234 RNGDPN

-259 KYIFGSSDRGTS
+259 KYIFGDSNQQNSSTQGS
-271 TTQESSKSPDEIK
+271 TKSEEQIK
-284 KEEDEIRKV
+284 KEEDEIRKT
-293 NNLPENAPLKYNF
+293 NNLPEGAPLSYNF

-318 REIDP
+318 REIDS
-323 SGNLIGLR
+323 SGNLVGLR
-331 GHFPFESNPATYMLK
+331 GYFPFESNPATYMLK

-435 DYEFIGINNPQNV
+435 DYEFVGINNPQNV

-523 LYSKYGLYDNEIKPF
+523 LYSKYGLYDNKIKPF
-538 LGLKYA
+538 LGLKYT

-667 GLGTVAKGAKVTK
+667 GLGTMAKGAKVTK

-876 YLGQISG
+876 YLGQTLG
-883 APTVVYHGPL
+883 APTVVYHGKL
-893 TEKVP
+893 TEKAP
-898 GKLTNVRAPRSEI
+898 GKINLRAPRSEI
-911 LEEKEKLIH
+911 LEQKEQLIH
-920 RVVNPTKGA
+920 NVVNPTKGPT
-929 NDATL
+929 DAEL
-934 NSTLLESMQSTPFGT
+934 NSSILEQMQFTPFGT
-949 TRSLVEPSGKATR
+949 TRPLTEPSGKASR
-962 VTKSDIRKADA
+962 MTKSDVRKTQA
-973 KKFRESDEGKAIIAA
+973 KLWRESEEGKATLAK
-988 NKQKLEDVRRRKQ
+988 NKQKLENEKRRKQ

-1026 KIVTNSGGKINNQN
+1026 RIVTTPNESVSNQN
-1040 NKKISELLRI
+1040 DERILNLLI
-1050 SELRRKRDIEE
+1050 KAEEDAVLRKRINAQEYQ
-1061 AKRLNELGYR
+1061 A
-1071 KEAEHLS
+1071 AS
-1078 KIVSGINKPIDNINK
+1078 KHSSK
-1093 KKLTNL
+1093 KKTVS
-1099 KIRNTYARLR
+1099 KKKSKDVGDRLPKKHK
-1109 DQYEFG
+1109 D
-1115 SDKWIEYQNMIA
+1115 
-1127 LLPRYKNG
+1127 G
-1135 GNLDYYSVRNKLL
+1135 GTLDYFFIRNKLL

-1163 ANKKVKEF
+1163 ANKNVKEF

>member
-64 DDSRSLKN
+64 DDSRNLKN
-72 SYRRRGSGVDAS
+72 SYRRRGFGVDAS

-90 ALNKGDIQEIN
+90 ALSKGDIQEIN

-143 NTLQEPDK
+143 NTLQELNK

-173 VYNRKTTSERIDDV
+173 VYNRKNTSERIDDV
-187 IRALESN
+187 IRALENN

-234 RDGNPN
+234 RNGDPN

-259 KYIFGSSDRGTS
+259 KYIFGDSNQQNSSTQGS
-271 TTQESSKSPDEIK
+271 TKSEEQIK
-284 KEEDEIRKV
+284 KEEDEIRKT
-293 NNLPENAPLKYNF
+293 NNLPEGAPLSYNF

-318 REIDP
+318 REIDS
-323 SGNLIGLR
+323 SGNLVGLR
-331 GHFPFESNPATYMLK
+331 GYFPFESNPATYMLK

-448 ESYLS
+448 ESYLNT
-453 SGRPYKSTGIYA
+453 GRPYKSKSIYA

-509 EGRDLTLGSKFLAD
+509 EGRDLTLGSKFLAN
-523 LYSKYGLYDNEIKPF
+523 LYSKYFNINSQYLGANEAK
-538 LGLKYA
+538 GETT
-544 PMSNYAGT
+544 AG
-552 GYIPSGV
+552 GIPIR
-559 GMYQEGGILRNSI
+559 YQEGGILRNSI
-572 SSDLQDKQSASMSD
+572 SSDLQNKQSASMSD

-667 GLGTVAKGAKVTK
+667 GLGTMAKGAKVTK

-876 YLGQISG
+876 YLGQTLG
-883 APTVVYHGPL
+883 APTVVYHGKL
-893 TEKVP
+893 TEKAP
-898 GKLTNVRAPRSEI
+898 GKINLRAPRSEI
-911 LEEKEKLIH
+911 LEQKEQLIH
-920 RVVNPTKGA
+920 NVVNPTKGPT
-929 NDATL
+929 DAEL
-934 NSTLLESMQSTPFGT
+934 NSSILEQMQFTPFGT
-949 TRSLVEPSGKATR
+949 TRPLTEPSGKASR
-962 VTKSDIRKADA
+962 VTKSDVRKTQA
-973 KKFRESDEGKAIIAA
+973 KLWRESEEGKATLAK
-988 NKQKLEDVRRRKQ
+988 NKQKLENEKRRRQ

-1026 KIVTNSGGKINNQN
+1026 RIVTTPNESVSNQN
-1040 NKKISELLRI
+1040 DERILNLLI
-1050 SELRRKRDIEE
+1050 KAEEDAVLRKRINAQEYQ
-1061 AKRLNELGYR
+1061 A
-1071 KEAEHLS
+1071 AS
-1078 KIVSGINKPIDNINK
+1078 KHSSK
-1093 KKLTNL
+1093 KKTVS
-1099 KIRNTYARLR
+1099 KKKSKDVGDRLPKKHK
-1109 DQYEFG
+1109 D
-1115 SDKWIEYQNMIA
+1115 
-1127 LLPRYKNG
+1127 G
-1135 GNLDYYSVRNKLL
+1135 GTLDYFFIRNKLL

-1163 ANKKVKEF
+1163 ANKNVKEF

-1190 EEVVVTRK
+1190 EEVAVTRK

>member
-17 IEEYNKKKQ
+17 IEEYNKRKQ

-90 ALNKGDIQEIN
+90 ALSKGDIQEIN

-143 NTLQEPDK
+143 NTLQEPNK

-173 VYNRKTTSERIDDV
+173 VYNRKNTSERIDDV
-187 IRALESN
+187 IRALENN

-219 SIQEYDQFIEDLSQG
+219 SIQEYDQLIEDLSQG
-234 RDGNPN
+234 RNGDPN

-259 KYIFGSSDRGTS
+259 KYIFGDSNQQNSSTQGS
-271 TTQESSKSPDEIK
+271 TKSEEQIK

-293 NNLPENAPLKYNF
+293 NNLPENSPLSYNF

-318 REIDP
+318 REIDS
-323 SGNLIGLR
+323 SGNLVGLR
-331 GHFPFESNPATYMLK
+331 GYFPFESNPATYMLK

-559 GMYQEGGILRNSI
+559 GMYQEGGVLRNSI

-667 GLGTVAKGAKVTK
+667 GLGTMAKGAKVTK

-876 YLGQISG
+876 YLGQTLG
-883 APTVVYHGPL
+883 APTVVYHGKL
-893 TEKVP
+893 TEKAP
-898 GKLTNVRAPRSEI
+898 GKINLRAPRSEI
-911 LEEKEKLIH
+911 LEQKEQLIH
-920 RVVNPTKGA
+920 NVVNPTKGPT
-929 NDATL
+929 DAEL
-934 NSTLLESMQSTPFGT
+934 NSSILEQMQFTPFGT
-949 TRSLVEPSGKATR
+949 TRPLTEPSGKASR
-962 VTKSDIRKADA
+962 VTKSDVRKTQA
-973 KKFRESDEGKAIIAA
+973 KLWRESEEGKATLAK
-988 NKQKLEDVRRRKQ
+988 NKQKLENEKRRKQ

-1026 KIVTNSGGKINNQN
+1026 RIVTTPNESVSNQN
-1040 NKKISELLRI
+1040 DERILNLLI
-1050 SELRRKRDIEE
+1050 KAEEDAVLRKRINAQEYQ
-1061 AKRLNELGYR
+1061 A
-1071 KEAEHLS
+1071 AS
-1078 KIVSGINKPIDNINK
+1078 KHSSK
-1093 KKLTNL
+1093 KKTVS
-1099 KIRNTYARLR
+1099 KKKSKDVGDRLPKKHK
-1109 DQYEFG
+1109 D
-1115 SDKWIEYQNMIA
+1115 
-1127 LLPRYKNG
+1127 G
-1135 GNLDYYSVRNKLL
+1135 GTLDYFFIRNKLL

-1163 ANKKVKEF
+1163 ANKNVKEF

>member
-17 IEEYNKKKQ
+17 IEEYNKRKQ

-90 ALNKGDIQEIN
+90 ALSKGDIQEIN

-143 NTLQEPDK
+143 NTLQEPNK

-173 VYNRKTTSERIDDV
+173 VYNRKNTSERIDDV
-187 IRALESN
+187 IRALENN

-234 RDGNPN
+234 RNGDPN

-259 KYIFGSSDRGTS
+259 KYIFGDSNQQNSSTQGS
-271 TTQESSKSPDEIK
+271 TKSEEQIK
-284 KEEDEIRKV
+284 KEEDEIRKT
-293 NNLPENAPLKYNF
+293 NNLPEGAPLSYNF

-318 REIDP
+318 REKDS
-323 SGNLIGLR
+323 SGNLVGLR
-331 GHFPFESNPATYMLK
+331 GYFPFESNPATYMLK

-680 AIKTAAPI
+680 AIKIAAPI
-688 LRKAFTALGLGTSL
+688 LHKAFTALGLGTSL

-876 YLGQISG
+876 YLGQTLG
-883 APTVVYHGPL
+883 APTVVYHGKL
-893 TEKVP
+893 TEKAP
-898 GKLTNVRAPRSEI
+898 GKINLRAPRSEI
-911 LEEKEKLIH
+911 LEQKEQLIH
-920 RVVNPTKGA
+920 NVVNPTKGPT
-929 NDATL
+929 DAEL
-934 NSTLLESMQSTPFGT
+934 NSSILEQMQFTPFGT
-949 TRSLVEPSGKATR
+949 TRPLTEPSGKASR
-962 VTKSDIRKADA
+962 MTKSDVRKTQA
-973 KKFRESDEGKAIIAA
+973 KLWRESEEGKATLAK
-988 NKQKLEDVRRRKQ
+988 NKQKLENEKRRKQ

-1026 KIVTNSGGKINNQN
+1026 RIVTTPNESVSNQN
-1040 NKKISELLRI
+1040 DERILNLL
-1050 SELRRKRDIEE
+1050 SKAEEDAVLRKRINAQEYQ
-1061 AKRLNELGYR
+1061 A
-1071 KEAEHLS
+1071 AS
-1078 KIVSGINKPIDNINK
+1078 KHSSK
-1093 KKLTNL
+1093 KKTVS
-1099 KIRNTYARLR
+1099 KKKSKDVGDRLPKKHK
-1109 DQYEFG
+1109 D
-1115 SDKWIEYQNMIA
+1115 
-1127 LLPRYKNG
+1127 G
-1135 GNLDYYSVRNKLL
+1135 GTLDYFFIRNKLL

-1163 ANKKVKEF
+1163 ANKNVKEF

-1513 PKVFRFGGI
+1513 PKIFRFGGI

>member
-259 KYIFGSSDRGTS
+259 KYIFGSSDQGTS

-448 ESYLS
+448 ESYLNT
-453 SGRPYKSTGIYA
+453 GRPYKSKSIYA

-523 LYSKYGLYDNEIKPF
+523 LYSKYFNINSQYLGANEAK
-538 LGLKYA
+538 GETT
-544 PMSNYAGT
+544 AG
-552 GYIPSGV
+552 GIPIR
-559 GMYQEGGILRNSI
+559 YQEGGILRNSI

-639 YKRDDDWSWSDTGNL
+639 YKCDDDWSWSDTGNL

-667 GLGTVAKGAKVTK
+667 GLGTMAKGAKVTK

-949 TRSLVEPSGKATR
+949 TRPLVEPSGKATR

-988 NKQKLEDVRRRKQ
+988 NKQKLEDARRRKQ

-1026 KIVTNSGGKINNQN
+1026 GIVTTPNESVSNQN
-1040 NKKISELLRI
+1040 DERILNLLI
-1050 SELRRKRDIEE
+1050 KAEEDAVLRKRINAQEYQ
-1061 AKRLNELGYR
+1061 A
-1071 KEAEHLS
+1071 AS
-1078 KIVSGINKPIDNINK
+1078 KHSSK
-1093 KKLTNL
+1093 KKTVS
-1099 KIRNTYARLR
+1099 KKKSKDVGDRLPKKHK
-1109 DQYEFG
+1109 D
-1115 SDKWIEYQNMIA
+1115 
-1127 LLPRYKNG
+1127 G
-1135 GNLDYYSVRNKLL
+1135 GTLDYFFIRNKLL

-1163 ANKKVKEF
+1163 ANKNVKEF

-1220 KPMNKPSLNTP
+1220 KPMNTSSLNTP

>member
-17 IEEYNKKKQ
+17 IEEYNKRKQ

-90 ALNKGDIQEIN
+90 ALSKGDIQEIN

-143 NTLQEPDK
+143 NTLQEPNK

-173 VYNRKTTSERIDDV
+173 VYNRKNTSERIDDV
-187 IRALESN
+187 IRALENN

-234 RDGNPN
+234 RNGDPN

-259 KYIFGSSDRGTS
+259 KYIFGDSNQQNSSTQGS
-271 TTQESSKSPDEIK
+271 TKSEEQIK

-293 NNLPENAPLKYNF
+293 NNLPENSPLSYNF

-318 REIDP
+318 REIDS
-323 SGNLIGLR
+323 SGNLVGLR
-331 GHFPFESNPATYMLK
+331 GYFPFESNPATYMLK

-448 ESYLS
+448 ESYLNT
-453 SGRPYKSTGIYA
+453 GRPYKSKSIYA

-509 EGRDLTLGSKFLAD
+509 EGRDLTLGSKFLAN
-523 LYSKYGLYDNEIKPF
+523 LYSKYFNINSQYLGANEAK
-538 LGLKYA
+538 GETT
-544 PMSNYAGT
+544 AG
-552 GYIPSGV
+552 GIPIR
-559 GMYQEGGILRNSI
+559 YQEGGILRNSI

-667 GLGTVAKGAKVTK
+667 GLGTMAKGAKVTK

-731 IGRNV
+731 IGRNI

-949 TRSLVEPSGKATR
+949 TRPLVEPSGKATR

-988 NKQKLEDVRRRKQ
+988 NKQKLEDARRRKQ
-1001 LAYLKGQETKR
+1001 LAYLKDQETKR

-1026 KIVTNSGGKINNQN
+1026 GIVTTPNESVSNQN
-1040 NKKISELLRI
+1040 DERILNLLI
-1050 SELRRKRDIEE
+1050 KAEEDAVLRKRINAQEYQ
-1061 AKRLNELGYR
+1061 A
-1071 KEAEHLS
+1071 AS
-1078 KIVSGINKPIDNINK
+1078 KHSSK
-1093 KKLTNL
+1093 KKTVS
-1099 KIRNTYARLR
+1099 KKKSKDVGDRLPKKHK
-1109 DQYEFG
+1109 D
-1115 SDKWIEYQNMIA
+1115 
-1127 LLPRYKNG
+1127 G
-1135 GNLDYYSVRNKLL
+1135 GTLDYFFIRNKLL

-1163 ANKKVKEF
+1163 ANKNVKEF

-1220 KPMNKPSLNTP
+1220 KPMNTSSLNTP

>member
-90 ALNKGDIQEIN
+90 ALSKGDIQEIN

-143 NTLQEPDK
+143 NTLQEPNK

-173 VYNRKTTSERIDDV
+173 VYNRKNTSERIDDV
-187 IRALESN
+187 IRALENN

-234 RDGNPN
+234 RNGDPN

-259 KYIFGSSDRGTS
+259 KYIFGDSNQQNSSTQGS
-271 TTQESSKSPDEIK
+271 TKSEEQIK
-284 KEEDEIRKV
+284 KEEDEIRKT
-293 NNLPENAPLKYNF
+293 NNLPENSPLSYNF

-448 ESYLS
+448 ESYLNT
-453 SGRPYKSTGIYA
+453 GRPYKSKSIYA

-509 EGRDLTLGSKFLAD
+509 EGRDLTLGSKFLAN
-523 LYSKYGLYDNEIKPF
+523 LYSKYFNINSQYLGANEAK
-538 LGLKYA
+538 GETT
-544 PMSNYAGT
+544 AG
-552 GYIPSGV
+552 GIPIR
-559 GMYQEGGILRNSI
+559 YQEGGVLRNSI

-876 YLGQISG
+876 YLGQTLG
-883 APTVVYHGPL
+883 APTVVYHGKL
-893 TEKVP
+893 TEKAP
-898 GKLTNVRAPRSEI
+898 GKINLRAPRSEI
-911 LEEKEKLIH
+911 LEQKEQLIH
-920 RVVNPTKGA
+920 NVVNPTKGPT
-929 NDATL
+929 DAEL
-934 NSTLLESMQSTPFGT
+934 NSSILEQMQFTPFGT
-949 TRSLVEPSGKATR
+949 TRPLTEPSGKASR
-962 VTKSDIRKADA
+962 VTKSDVRKTQA
-973 KKFRESDEGKAIIAA
+973 KLWRESEEGKATLAK
-988 NKQKLEDVRRRKQ
+988 NKQKLENEKRRKQ

-1026 KIVTNSGGKINNQN
+1026 RIVTTPNESVSNQN
-1040 NKKISELLRI
+1040 DERILNLL
-1050 SELRRKRDIEE
+1050 SKAEEDAVLRKRINAQEYQ
-1061 AKRLNELGYR
+1061 A
-1071 KEAEHLS
+1071 AS
-1078 KIVSGINKPIDNINK
+1078 KHSSK
-1093 KKLTNL
+1093 KKTVS
-1099 KIRNTYARLR
+1099 KKKSKDVGDRLPKKHK
-1109 DQYEFG
+1109 D
-1115 SDKWIEYQNMIA
+1115 
-1127 LLPRYKNG
+1127 G
-1135 GNLDYYSVRNKLL
+1135 GTLDYFFIRNKLL

-1163 ANKKVKEF
+1163 ANKNVKEF

-1220 KPMNKPSLNTP
+1220 KPMNKPSLNTS

-1378 AANRNR
+1378 AANKNR

>member
-17 IEEYNKKKQ
+17 IEEYNKRKQ

-90 ALNKGDIQEIN
+90 ALSKGDIQEIN

-143 NTLQEPDK
+143 NTLQEPNK

-173 VYNRKTTSERIDDV
+173 VYNRKNTSERIDDV
-187 IRALESN
+187 IRALENN

-234 RDGNPN
+234 RNGDPN

-259 KYIFGSSDRGTS
+259 KYIFGDSNQQNSSTQGS
-271 TTQESSKSPDEIK
+271 TKSEEQIK
-284 KEEDEIRKV
+284 KEEDEIRKT
-293 NNLPENAPLKYNF
+293 NNLPEGAPLSYNF

-318 REIDP
+318 REIDS
-323 SGNLIGLR
+323 SGNLVGLR
-331 GHFPFESNPATYMLK
+331 GYFPFESNPATYMLK

-448 ESYLS
+448 ESYLNT
-453 SGRPYKSTGIYA
+453 GRPYKSKSIYA

-509 EGRDLTLGSKFLAD
+509 EGRDLTLGSKFLAN
-523 LYSKYGLYDNEIKPF
+523 LYSKYFNINSQYLGANEAK
-538 LGLKYA
+538 GETT
-544 PMSNYAGT
+544 AG
-552 GYIPSGV
+552 GIPIR
-559 GMYQEGGILRNSI
+559 YQEGGILRNSI

-780 TEDKLTTVKTKL
+780 TEDKLTTIKTKL

-883 APTVVYHGPL
+883 APTVVYHGKL
-893 TEKVP
+893 TEKAP
-898 GKLTNVRAPRSEI
+898 GKINLRAPRSEI
-911 LEEKEKLIH
+911 LEQKEQLIH
-920 RVVNPTKGA
+920 NVVNPTKGPT
-929 NDATL
+929 DAEL
-934 NSTLLESMQSTPFGT
+934 NSSILEQMQFTPFGT
-949 TRSLVEPSGKATR
+949 TRPLTEPSGKASR
-962 VTKSDIRKADA
+962 MTKSDVRKTQA
-973 KKFRESDEGKAIIAA
+973 KLWRESEEGKATLAK
-988 NKQKLEDVRRRKQ
+988 NKQKLENEKRRRQ

-1026 KIVTNSGGKINNQN
+1026 RIVTTPNESVSNQN
-1040 NKKISELLRI
+1040 DERILNLL
-1050 SELRRKRDIEE
+1050 SKAEEDAVLRKRINAQEYQ
-1061 AKRLNELGYR
+1061 A
-1071 KEAEHLS
+1071 AS
-1078 KIVSGINKPIDNINK
+1078 KHSSK
-1093 KKLTNL
+1093 KKTVS
-1099 KIRNTYARLR
+1099 KKKSKDVGDRLPKKHK
-1109 DQYEFG
+1109 D
-1115 SDKWIEYQNMIA
+1115 
-1127 LLPRYKNG
+1127 G
-1135 GNLDYYSVRNKLL
+1135 GTLDYFFIRNKLL

-1163 ANKKVKEF
+1163 ANKNVKEF
-1171 KNGGVIKYQ
+1171 KN
-1180 DGGVTPTNIL
+1180 GGVTPTNIL

-1513 PKVFRFGGI
+1513 PKIFRFGGI

>member
-17 IEEYNKKKQ
+17 IEEYNKRKQ

-90 ALNKGDIQEIN
+90 ALSKGDIQEIN

-143 NTLQEPDK
+143 NTLQEPNK

-173 VYNRKTTSERIDDV
+173 VYNRKNTSERIDDV
-187 IRALESN
+187 IRALENN

-234 RDGNPN
+234 RNGDPN

-259 KYIFGSSDRGTS
+259 KYIFGDSNQQNSSTQGS
-271 TTQESSKSPDEIK
+271 TKSEEQIK
-284 KEEDEIRKV
+284 KEEDEIRKT
-293 NNLPENAPLKYNF
+293 NNLPEGAPLSYNF

-318 REIDP
+318 REIDS
-323 SGNLIGLR
+323 SGNLVGLR
-331 GHFPFESNPATYMLK
+331 GYFPFESNPATYMLK

-448 ESYLS
+448 ESYLNT
-453 SGRPYKSTGIYA
+453 GRPYKSKSIYA

-523 LYSKYGLYDNEIKPF
+523 LYSKYFNINSQYLGANEAK
-538 LGLKYA
+538 GETT
-544 PMSNYAGT
+544 AG
-552 GYIPSGV
+552 GIPIR
-559 GMYQEGGILRNSI
+559 YQEGGILRNSI

-667 GLGTVAKGAKVTK
+667 GLGTMAKGAKVTK

-829 VAGRELTPETLD
+829 VVGRELTPETLD

-876 YLGQISG
+876 YLGQILG
-883 APTVVYHGPL
+883 APTVVYHGKL
-893 TEKVP
+893 TEKAP
-898 GKLTNVRAPRSEI
+898 GKINLRAPRSEI
-911 LEEKEKLIH
+911 LEQKEQLIH
-920 RVVNPTKGA
+920 NVVNPTKGPT
-929 NDATL
+929 DAEL
-934 NSTLLESMQSTPFGT
+934 NSSILEQMQFTPFGT
-949 TRSLVEPSGKATR
+949 TRPLTEPSGKASR
-962 VTKSDIRKADA
+962 MTKSDVRKTQA
-973 KKFRESDEGKAIIAA
+973 KLWRESEEGKATLAK
-988 NKQKLEDVRRRKQ
+988 NKQKLENEKRRRQ

-1026 KIVTNSGGKINNQN
+1026 RIVTTPNESVSNQN
-1040 NKKISELLRI
+1040 DERILNLL
-1050 SELRRKRDIEE
+1050 SKAEEDAVLRKRINAQEYQ
-1061 AKRLNELGYR
+1061 A
-1071 KEAEHLS
+1071 AS
-1078 KIVSGINKPIDNINK
+1078 KHSSK
-1093 KKLTNL
+1093 KKTVS
-1099 KIRNTYARLR
+1099 KKKSKDVGDRLPKKHK
-1109 DQYEFG
+1109 D
-1115 SDKWIEYQNMIA
+1115 
-1127 LLPRYKNG
+1127 G
-1135 GNLDYYSVRNKLL
+1135 GTLDYFFIRNKLL

-1163 ANKKVKEF
+1163 ANKNVKEF

-1220 KPMNKPSLNTP
+1220 KPMNKPSLNTS

>member
-17 IEEYNKKKQ
+17 IEEYNKRKQ

-90 ALNKGDIQEIN
+90 ALSKGDIQEIN

-143 NTLQEPDK
+143 NTLQEPNK

-173 VYNRKTTSERIDDV
+173 VYNRKNTSERIDDV
-187 IRALESN
+187 IRALENN

-234 RDGNPN
+234 RNGDPN

-259 KYIFGSSDRGTS
+259 KYIFGDSNQQNSSTQGS
-271 TTQESSKSPDEIK
+271 TKSEEQIK
-284 KEEDEIRKV
+284 KEEDEIRKT
-293 NNLPENAPLKYNF
+293 NNLPEGAPLSYNF

-318 REIDP
+318 REIDS
-323 SGNLIGLR
+323 SGNLVGLR
-331 GHFPFESNPATYMLK
+331 GYFPFESNPATYMLK

-453 SGRPYKSTGIYA
+453 SGRPYKSKSIYA

-509 EGRDLTLGSKFLAD
+509 EGRDLTLGSKFLAN
-523 LYSKYGLYDNEIKPF
+523 LYSKYFNINSQYLGANEAK
-538 LGLKYA
+538 GETT
-544 PMSNYAGT
+544 AG
-552 GYIPSGV
+552 GIPIR
-559 GMYQEGGILRNSI
+559 YQEGGILRNSI

-639 YKRDDDWSWSDTGNL
+639 YKRDDDWSWNDTGNL

-667 GLGTVAKGAKVTK
+667 GLGTMAKGAKVTK

-802 DLSNIKI
+802 DLSNIKM

-949 TRSLVEPSGKATR
+949 TRPLVEPSGKATR

-988 NKQKLEDVRRRKQ
+988 NKQKLEDARRRKQ

-1026 KIVTNSGGKINNQN
+1026 GIVTTPNESVSNQN
-1040 NKKISELLRI
+1040 DERILNLLI
-1050 SELRRKRDIEE
+1050 KAEEDAVLRKRINAQEYQ
-1061 AKRLNELGYR
+1061 A
-1071 KEAEHLS
+1071 AS
-1078 KIVSGINKPIDNINK
+1078 KHSSK
-1093 KKLTNL
+1093 KKTVS
-1099 KIRNTYARLR
+1099 KKKSKDVGDRLPKKHK
-1109 DQYEFG
+1109 D
-1115 SDKWIEYQNMIA
+1115 
-1127 LLPRYKNG
+1127 G
-1135 GNLDYYSVRNKLL
+1135 GTLDYFFIRNKLL

-1163 ANKKVKEF
+1163 ANKNVKEF

>member
-17 IEEYNKKKQ
+17 IEEYNKRKQ

-64 DDSRSLKN
+64 DDSRSLKD

-90 ALNKGDIQEIN
+90 ALSKGDIQEIN

-143 NTLQEPDK
+143 NTLQEPNK

-173 VYNRKTTSERIDDV
+173 VYNRKNTSERIDDV
-187 IRALESN
+187 IRALENN

-234 RDGNPN
+234 RNGDPN

-259 KYIFGSSDRGTS
+259 KYIFGDSNQQNSSTQGS
-271 TTQESSKSPDEIK
+271 TKSEEQIK
-284 KEEDEIRKV
+284 KEEDEIRKT
-293 NNLPENAPLKYNF
+293 NNLPEGAPLSYNF

-318 REIDP
+318 REIDS
-323 SGNLIGLR
+323 SGNLVGLR

-500 LNKLNVNPV
+500 LNKLNINPV
-509 EGRDLTLGSKFLAD
+509 EGRDLTLGSKFLTD
-523 LYSKYGLYDNEIKPF
+523 LYSKYFNINSQYLGANEAK
-538 LGLKYA
+538 GETT
-544 PMSNYAGT
+544 AG
-552 GYIPSGV
+552 GIPIR
-559 GMYQEGGILRNSI
+559 YQEGGILRNSI

-667 GLGTVAKGAKVTK
+667 GLGTMAKGAKVTK

-949 TRSLVEPSGKATR
+949 TRPLVEPSGKATR
-962 VTKSDIRKADA
+962 VTKSDIKKADA

-988 NKQKLEDVRRRKQ
+988 NKQKLEDARRRKQ

-1026 KIVTNSGGKINNQN
+1026 GIVTTPNESVSNQN
-1040 NKKISELLRI
+1040 DERILNLLI
-1050 SELRRKRDIEE
+1050 KAEEDAVLRKRINAQEYQ
-1061 AKRLNELGYR
+1061 A
-1071 KEAEHLS
+1071 AS
-1078 KIVSGINKPIDNINK
+1078 KHSSK
-1093 KKLTNL
+1093 KKTVS
-1099 KIRNTYARLR
+1099 KKKSKDVGDRLPKKHK
-1109 DQYEFG
+1109 D
-1115 SDKWIEYQNMIA
+1115 
-1127 LLPRYKNG
+1127 G
-1135 GNLDYYSVRNKLL
+1135 GTLDYFFIRNKLL

-1163 ANKKVKEF
+1163 ANKNVKEF

-1190 EEVVVTRK
+1190 KEVVVTRK

>member
-17 IEEYNKKKQ
+17 IEEYNKRKQ

-64 DDSRSLKN
+64 DDSRSLKD

-90 ALNKGDIQEIN
+90 ALSKGDIQEIN

-143 NTLQEPDK
+143 NTLQEPNK

-173 VYNRKTTSERIDDV
+173 VYNRKNTSERIDDV
-187 IRALESN
+187 IRALENN

-234 RDGNPN
+234 RNGDPN

-259 KYIFGSSDRGTS
+259 KYIFGDSNQQNSSTQGS
-271 TTQESSKSPDEIK
+271 TKSEEQIK
-284 KEEDEIRKV
+284 KEEDEIRKT
-293 NNLPENAPLKYNF
+293 NNLPEGAPLSYNF

-318 REIDP
+318 REIDS
-323 SGNLIGLR
+323 SGNLVGLR
-331 GHFPFESNPATYMLK
+331 GYFPFESNPATYMLK

-368 KYLNDIYNPEVY
+368 KYLNDVYNPEVY

-448 ESYLS
+448 ESYLNT
-453 SGRPYKSTGIYA
+453 GRPYKSKSIYA

-509 EGRDLTLGSKFLAD
+509 EGRDLTLGSKFLAN
-523 LYSKYGLYDNEIKPF
+523 LYSKYFNINSQYLGANEAK
-538 LGLKYA
+538 GETT
-544 PMSNYAGT
+544 AG
-552 GYIPSGV
+552 GIPIR
-559 GMYQEGGILRNSI
+559 YQEGGILRNSI

-667 GLGTVAKGAKVTK
+667 GLGTMAKGAKVTK

-876 YLGQISG
+876 YLGQTLG
-883 APTVVYHGPL
+883 APTVVYHGKL
-893 TEKVP
+893 TEKAP
-898 GKLTNVRAPRSEI
+898 GKINLRAPRSEI
-911 LEEKEKLIH
+911 LEQKEQLIH
-920 RVVNPTKGA
+920 NVVNPTKGPT
-929 NDATL
+929 DAEL
-934 NSTLLESMQSTPFGT
+934 NSSILEQMQFTPFGT
-949 TRSLVEPSGKATR
+949 TRPLTEPSGKASR
-962 VTKSDIRKADA
+962 VTKSDVRKTQA
-973 KKFRESDEGKAIIAA
+973 KLWRESEEGKATLAK
-988 NKQKLEDVRRRKQ
+988 NKQKLENEKRRRQ

-1026 KIVTNSGGKINNQN
+1026 RIVTTPNESVSNQN
-1040 NKKISELLRI
+1040 DERILNLL
-1050 SELRRKRDIEE
+1050 SKAEEDAVLRKRINAQEYQ
-1061 AKRLNELGYR
+1061 A
-1071 KEAEHLS
+1071 AS
-1078 KIVSGINKPIDNINK
+1078 KHSSK
-1093 KKLTNL
+1093 KKTVS
-1099 KIRNTYARLR
+1099 KKKSKDVGDRLPKKHK
-1109 DQYEFG
+1109 D
-1115 SDKWIEYQNMIA
+1115 
-1127 LLPRYKNG
+1127 G
-1135 GNLDYYSVRNKLL
+1135 GTLDYFFIRNKLL

-1163 ANKKVKEF
+1163 ANKNVKEF

-1215 FDFNL
+1215 LDFNL
-1220 KPMNKPSLNTP
+1220 KPMNTSSLNTP

>member
-17 IEEYNKKKQ
+17 IEEYNKRKQ
-26 ELQDLYNKKEQ
+26 KLQDLYNKKEQ

-64 DDSRSLKN
+64 DDSRNLKN

-90 ALNKGDIQEIN
+90 ALSKGDIQEIN

-130 AIDNNFLNLTEYS
+130 AIDNNLLNLTEYS

-173 VYNRKTTSERIDDV
+173 VYNRKNTSERIDDV
-187 IRALESN
+187 IRALENN

-204 EDKTPFKGYENLPFK
+204 EDKTSFKGYENLPFK

-234 RDGNPN
+234 RNGDPN

-259 KYIFGSSDRGTS
+259 KYIFGDSNQQNSSTQGS
-271 TTQESSKSPDEIK
+271 TKSEEQIK
-284 KEEDEIRKV
+284 KEEDEIRKT
-293 NNLPENAPLKYNF
+293 NNLPENAPLSYNF

-318 REIDP
+318 REIDS
-323 SGNLIGLR
+323 SGNLVGLR
-331 GHFPFESNPATYMLK
+331 GYFPFESNPATYMLK

-368 KYLNDIYNPEVY
+368 KYLNDVYNPEVY

-389 KYKKDW
+389 KYKKD
-395 DKEQSYNAYYK
+395 YK

-500 LNKLNVNPV
+500 LNKLNINPV

-680 AIKTAAPI
+680 AIKIAAPI
-688 LRKAFTALGLGTSL
+688 LHKAFTALGLVTSL
-702 TALGKVMSGEEL
+702 TALGKVMSGKEL

-745 AGAGELSKP
+745 TGAGELSKP

-763 KEISFKNNE
+763 KEVLFKNNE

-780 TEDKLTTVKTKL
+780 TEDKLTTVRTKL
-792 KSQYTDLTDE
+792 ESQYKDLTDE

-876 YLGQISG
+876 YLGQTLG
-883 APTVVYHGPL
+883 APTVVYHGKL
-893 TEKVP
+893 TEKAP
-898 GKLTNVRAPRSEI
+898 GKINLRAPRSEI
-911 LEEKEKLIH
+911 LEQKEQLIH
-920 RVVNPTKGA
+920 NVVNPTKGPT
-929 NDATL
+929 DAEL
-934 NSTLLESMQSTPFGT
+934 NSSILEQMQFTPFGT
-949 TRSLVEPSGKATR
+949 TRRLAEPSGRASR
-962 VTKSDIRKADA
+962 MTKSDVKKARD
-973 KKFRESDEGKAIIAA
+973 KIYIYSNEGKAEIAK
-988 NKQKLEDVRRRKQ
+988 NKQKLEEAKKRRQ

-1026 KIVTNSGGKINNQN
+1026 RIVTTPNESVSNQN
-1040 NKKISELLRI
+1040 DERILNLLI
-1050 SELRRKRDIEE
+1050 KAEEDAALRKRINAQEYQ
-1061 AKRLNELGYR
+1061 A
-1071 KEAEHLS
+1071 AS
-1078 KIVSGINKPIDNINK
+1078 KHSSK
-1093 KKLTNL
+1093 KKTVS
-1099 KIRNTYARLR
+1099 KKKSKDVGDRLPKKHK
-1109 DQYEFG
+1109 D
-1115 SDKWIEYQNMIA
+1115 
-1127 LLPRYKNG
+1127 G
-1135 GNLDYYSVRNKLL
+1135 GTLDYFFIRNKLL

-1208 EVLNNNT
+1208 GVLNNNT

-1276 IYKTLKKDLR
+1276 IYKTLRKNLR

-1328 ADRQLA
+1328 ADKQLA

-1363 KAFQVNANNLIRREE
+1363 KAFQVNANNLMRREE

-1417 EQTKQYINTNNARKV
+1417 EQTKQYINTNNAKKV

>member
-90 ALNKGDIQEIN
+90 ALSKGDIQEIN

-143 NTLQEPDK
+143 NTLQEPNK

-173 VYNRKTTSERIDDV
+173 VYNRKNTSERIDDV
-187 IRALESN
+187 IRALENN

-234 RDGNPN
+234 RNGDPN

-259 KYIFGSSDRGTS
+259 KYIFGDSNQQNSSTQGS
-271 TTQESSKSPDEIK
+271 TKSEEQIK
-284 KEEDEIRKV
+284 KEEDEIRKT
-293 NNLPENAPLKYNF
+293 NNLPEGAPLSYNF

-318 REIDP
+318 REIDS
-323 SGNLIGLR
+323 SGNLVGLR
-331 GHFPFESNPATYMLK
+331 GYFPFESNPATYMLK

-448 ESYLS
+448 ESYLNT
-453 SGRPYKSTGIYA
+453 GRPYKSKSIYA

-523 LYSKYGLYDNEIKPF
+523 LYSKYFNINSQYLGANEAK
-538 LGLKYA
+538 GETT
-544 PMSNYAGT
+544 AG
-552 GYIPSGV
+552 GIPIR
-559 GMYQEGGILRNSI
+559 YQEGGILRNSI

-667 GLGTVAKGAKVTK
+667 GLGTMAKGAKVTK

-876 YLGQISG
+876 YLGQTLG
-883 APTVVYHGPL
+883 APTVVYHGKL
-893 TEKVP
+893 TEKAP
-898 GKLTNVRAPRSEI
+898 GKINLRAPRSEI
-911 LEEKEKLIH
+911 LEQKEQLIH
-920 RVVNPTKGA
+920 NVVNPTKGPT
-929 NDATL
+929 DAEL
-934 NSTLLESMQSTPFGT
+934 NSSILEQMQFTPFGT
-949 TRSLVEPSGKATR
+949 TRPLTEPSGKASR
-962 VTKSDIRKADA
+962 VTKSDVRKTQA
-973 KKFRESDEGKAIIAA
+973 KLWRESEEGKATLAK
-988 NKQKLEDVRRRKQ
+988 NKQKLENEKRRRQ

-1026 KIVTNSGGKINNQN
+1026 RIVTTPNESVSNQN
-1040 NKKISELLRI
+1040 DERILNLL
-1050 SELRRKRDIEE
+1050 SKAEEDAVLRKRINAQEYQ
-1061 AKRLNELGYR
+1061 A
-1071 KEAEHLS
+1071 AS
-1078 KIVSGINKPIDNINK
+1078 KHSSK
-1093 KKLTNL
+1093 KKTVS
-1099 KIRNTYARLR
+1099 KKKSKDVGDRLPKKHK
-1109 DQYEFG
+1109 D
-1115 SDKWIEYQNMIA
+1115 
-1127 LLPRYKNG
+1127 G
-1135 GNLDYYSVRNKLL
+1135 GTLDYFFIRNKLL

-1163 ANKKVKEF
+1163 ANKNVKEF

-1215 FDFNL
+1215 LDFNL
-1220 KPMNKPSLNTP
+1220 KPMNTSSLNTP

-1461 DALYQKEEYKKDPTK
+1461 DALYQKEEYKKDLTK

-1498 KRSIDLQKL
+1498 KRSIGLQKL

>member
-17 IEEYNKKKQ
+17 IEEYNKRKQ

-90 ALNKGDIQEIN
+90 ALSKGDIQEIN

-143 NTLQEPDK
+143 NTLQEPNK

-173 VYNRKTTSERIDDV
+173 VYNRKNTSERIDDV
-187 IRALESN
+187 IRALENN

-234 RDGNPN
+234 RNGDPN

-259 KYIFGSSDRGTS
+259 KYIFGDSNQQNSSTQGS
-271 TTQESSKSPDEIK
+271 TKSEEQIK
-284 KEEDEIRKV
+284 KEEDEIRKT
-293 NNLPENAPLKYNF
+293 NNLPEGAPLSYNF

-318 REIDP
+318 REIDS
-323 SGNLIGLR
+323 SGNLVGLR
-331 GHFPFESNPATYMLK
+331 GYFPFESNPATYMLK

-448 ESYLS
+448 ESYLNT
-453 SGRPYKSTGIYA
+453 GRLYKSKSIYA

-500 LNKLNVNPV
+500 LNKLNINPV
-509 EGRDLTLGSKFLAD
+509 EGRDLTLGSKFLAN
-523 LYSKYGLYDNEIKPF
+523 LYSKYFNINSQYLGANEAK
-538 LGLKYA
+538 GETT
-544 PMSNYAGT
+544 AG
-552 GYIPSGV
+552 GIPIR
-559 GMYQEGGILRNSI
+559 YQEGGILRNSI

-667 GLGTVAKGAKVTK
+667 GLGTMAKGAKVTK

-876 YLGQISG
+876 YLGQTLG
-883 APTVVYHGPL
+883 APTVVYHGKL
-893 TEKVP
+893 TEKAP
-898 GKLTNVRAPRSEI
+898 GKINLRAPRSEI
-911 LEEKEKLIH
+911 LEQKEQLIH
-920 RVVNPTKGA
+920 NVVNPTKGPT
-929 NDATL
+929 DAEL
-934 NSTLLESMQSTPFGT
+934 NSSILEQMQFTPFGT
-949 TRSLVEPSGKATR
+949 TRPLTEPSGKASR
-962 VTKSDIRKADA
+962 VTKSDVRKTQA
-973 KKFRESDEGKAIIAA
+973 KLWRESEEGKATLAK
-988 NKQKLEDVRRRKQ
+988 NKQKLENEKRRRQ

-1026 KIVTNSGGKINNQN
+1026 RIVTTPNESVSNQN
-1040 NKKISELLRI
+1040 DERILNLL
-1050 SELRRKRDIEE
+1050 SKAEEDAVLRKRINAQEYQ
-1061 AKRLNELGYR
+1061 A
-1071 KEAEHLS
+1071 AS
-1078 KIVSGINKPIDNINK
+1078 KHSSK
-1093 KKLTNL
+1093 KKTVS
-1099 KIRNTYARLR
+1099 KKKSKDVGDRLPKKHK
-1109 DQYEFG
+1109 D
-1115 SDKWIEYQNMIA
+1115 
-1127 LLPRYKNG
+1127 G
-1135 GNLDYYSVRNKLL
+1135 GTLDYFFIRNKLL

-1163 ANKKVKEF
+1163 ANKNVKEF

-1208 EVLNNNT
+1208 EVLNNNA

>member
-17 IEEYNKKKQ
+17 IEEYNKRKQ

-90 ALNKGDIQEIN
+90 ALSKGDIQEIN

-143 NTLQEPDK
+143 NTLQEPNK

-173 VYNRKTTSERIDDV
+173 VYNRKNTSERIDDV
-187 IRALESN
+187 IRALENN

-234 RDGNPN
+234 RNGDPN

-259 KYIFGSSDRGTS
+259 KYIFGDSNQQNSSTQGS
-271 TTQESSKSPDEIK
+271 TKSEEQIK

-293 NNLPENAPLKYNF
+293 NNLPENSPLSYNF

-318 REIDP
+318 REIDS
-323 SGNLIGLR
+323 SGNLVGLR
-331 GHFPFESNPATYMLK
+331 GYFPFESNPATYMLK

-448 ESYLS
+448 ESYLNT
-453 SGRPYKSTGIYA
+453 GRPYKSKSIYA

-523 LYSKYGLYDNEIKPF
+523 LYSKYFNINSQYLGANEAK
-538 LGLKYA
+538 GETT
-544 PMSNYAGT
+544 AG
-552 GYIPSGV
+552 GIPIR
-559 GMYQEGGILRNSI
+559 YQEGGILRNSI

-667 GLGTVAKGAKVTK
+667 GLGTMAKGAKVTK

-949 TRSLVEPSGKATR
+949 TRPLVEPSGKATR

-988 NKQKLEDVRRRKQ
+988 NKQKLEDARRRKQ

-1026 KIVTNSGGKINNQN
+1026 GIVTTPNESVSNQN
-1040 NKKISELLRI
+1040 DERILNLLI
-1050 SELRRKRDIEE
+1050 KAEEDAVLRKRINAQEYQ
-1061 AKRLNELGYR
+1061 A
-1071 KEAEHLS
+1071 AS
-1078 KIVSGINKPIDNINK
+1078 KHSSK
-1093 KKLTNL
+1093 KKTVS
-1099 KIRNTYARLR
+1099 KKKSKDVGDRLPKKHK
-1109 DQYEFG
+1109 D
-1115 SDKWIEYQNMIA
+1115 
-1127 LLPRYKNG
+1127 G
-1135 GNLDYYSVRNKLL
+1135 GTLDYFFIRNKLL

-1163 ANKKVKEF
+1163 ANKNVKEF

-1220 KPMNKPSLNTP
+1220 KPMNKPSLNIP

>member
-90 ALNKGDIQEIN
+90 ALSKGDIQEIN

-143 NTLQEPDK
+143 NTLQEPNK

-173 VYNRKTTSERIDDV
+173 VYNRKNTSERIDDV
-187 IRALESN
+187 IRALENN

-234 RDGNPN
+234 RNGDPN

-259 KYIFGSSDRGTS
+259 KYIFGDSNQQNSSTQGS
-271 TTQESSKSPDEIK
+271 TKSEEQIK
-284 KEEDEIRKV
+284 KEEDEIRKT
-293 NNLPENAPLKYNF
+293 NNLPEGAPLSYNF

-318 REIDP
+318 REIDS
-323 SGNLIGLR
+323 SGNLVGLR
-331 GHFPFESNPATYMLK
+331 GYFPFESNPATYMLK

-559 GMYQEGGILRNSI
+559 GMYQEGGVLRNSI

-667 GLGTVAKGAKVTK
+667 GLGTMAKGAKVTK

-876 YLGQISG
+876 YLGQTLG
-883 APTVVYHGPL
+883 APTVVYHGKL
-893 TEKVP
+893 TEKAP
-898 GKLTNVRAPRSEI
+898 GKINLRAPRSEI
-911 LEEKEKLIH
+911 LEQKEQLIH
-920 RVVNPTKGA
+920 NVVNPTKGPT
-929 NDATL
+929 DAEL
-934 NSTLLESMQSTPFGT
+934 NSSILEQMQFTPFGT
-949 TRSLVEPSGKATR
+949 TRPLTEPSGKASR
-962 VTKSDIRKADA
+962 MTKSDVRKTQA
-973 KKFRESDEGKAIIAA
+973 KLWRESEEGKATLAK
-988 NKQKLEDVRRRKQ
+988 NKQKLENEKRRRQ

-1026 KIVTNSGGKINNQN
+1026 RIVTTPNESVSNQN
-1040 NKKISELLRI
+1040 DERILNLL
-1050 SELRRKRDIEE
+1050 SKAEEDAVLRKRINAQEYQ
-1061 AKRLNELGYR
+1061 A
-1071 KEAEHLS
+1071 AS
-1078 KIVSGINKPIDNINK
+1078 KHSSK
-1093 KKLTNL
+1093 KKTVS
-1099 KIRNTYARLR
+1099 KKKSKDVGDRLPKKHK
-1109 DQYEFG
+1109 D
-1115 SDKWIEYQNMIA
+1115 
-1127 LLPRYKNG
+1127 G
-1135 GNLDYYSVRNKLL
+1135 GTLDYFFIRNKLL

-1163 ANKKVKEF
+1163 ANKNVKEF

-1220 KPMNKPSLNTP
+1220 KPMNKPSLNTS

>member
-363 VGSNV
+363 VSSNV

-412 LPEGEEYGIDYFNP
+412 LPEREEYGIDYFNP
-426 YIGDNQAVE
+426 YIGDNQAAE
-435 DYEFIGINNPQNV
+435 DYEFVGINNPQNV
-448 ESYLS
+448 ESYLNT
-453 SGRPYKSTGIYA
+453 GRPYKSKSIYA

-500 LNKLNVNPV
+500 LNKLNINPV
-509 EGRDLTLGSKFLAD
+509 EGRDLTLGSKFLTD
-523 LYSKYGLYDNEIKPF
+523 LYSKYFNINSQYLRANEAKGETTAGGLSIR
-538 LGLKYA
+538 
-544 PMSNYAGT
+544 
-552 GYIPSGV
+552 
-559 GMYQEGGILRNSI
+559 YQEGGVLRNSI

-667 GLGTVAKGAKVTK
+667 GLGTMAKGAKVTK

-949 TRSLVEPSGKATR
+949 TRPLVEPSGKATR

-988 NKQKLEDVRRRKQ
+988 NKQKLEDARRRKQ

-1190 EEVVVTRK
+1190 EDVVVTRK

-1208 EVLNNNT
+1208 GVLNNNT

-1363 KAFQVNANNLIRREE
+1363 KAFQVNANNLMRREE

>member
-17 IEEYNKKKQ
+17 IEEYNKRKQ
-26 ELQDLYNKKEQ
+26 KLQDLYNKKEQ

-64 DDSRSLKN
+64 DDSRNLKN

-90 ALNKGDIQEIN
+90 ALSKGDIQEIN

-173 VYNRKTTSERIDDV
+173 VYNRKNTSERIDDV
-187 IRALESN
+187 IRALENN
-194 RGRFYEYLSS
+194 RRRFYEYLSS

-234 RDGNPN
+234 RNGDPN

-259 KYIFGSSDRGTS
+259 KYIFGDSNQLNSSTQGS
-271 TTQESSKSPDEIK
+271 TKSEEQIK
-284 KEEDEIRKV
+284 KEEDEIRKT
-293 NNLPENAPLKYNF
+293 NNLPENAPLSYNF

-318 REIDP
+318 REKDS
-323 SGNLIGLR
+323 SGNLVGLR
-331 GHFPFESNPATYMLK
+331 GYFPFESNPATYMLK

-368 KYLNDIYNPEVY
+368 KYLNDVYNPEVY

-485 QFSPTSNYPGISSIN
+485 QFNPTSNYPGISSIN

-523 LYSKYGLYDNEIKPF
+523 LYSKYFNINSQYLGANEAK
-538 LGLKYA
+538 GETT
-544 PMSNYAGT
+544 AG
-552 GYIPSGV
+552 GIPIR
-559 GMYQEGGILRNSI
+559 YQEGGILRNSI

-667 GLGTVAKGAKVTK
+667 GLGTMAKGAKVTK

-731 IGRNV
+731 IGRNI

-763 KEISFKNNE
+763 KEVLFKNNE

-861 YRRGNIQKQLEDNNI
+861 YRHGNIQKQLENNNI

-883 APTVVYHGPL
+883 APTVVYHGKL
-893 TEKVP
+893 TEKAP
-898 GKLTNVRAPRSEI
+898 GRLTNIRAPRSEI
-911 LEEKEKLIH
+911 LEQKEQLIH
-920 RVVNPTKGA
+920 NVVNPTKGPT
-929 NDATL
+929 DAEL
-934 NSTLLESMQSTPFGT
+934 NSSILEQMQFTPFGT
-949 TRSLVEPSGKATR
+949 TRPLAEPSGRASKM
-962 VTKSDIRKADA
+962 TKSDVKKAQD
-973 KKFRESDEGKAIIAA
+973 KIYTYSDEGKAEIAK
-988 NKQKLEDVRRRKQ
+988 NKQKLEEARKRRQ

-1026 KIVTNSGGKINNQN
+1026 RIVTTPNESVSNQN
-1040 NKKISELLRI
+1040 DERILNLLI
-1050 SELRRKRDIEE
+1050 KAEEDAALRKRINAQEYQ
-1061 AKRLNELGYR
+1061 A
-1071 KEAEHLS
+1071 AS
-1078 KIVSGINKPIDNINK
+1078 KHSSK
-1093 KKLTNL
+1093 KKTVS
-1099 KIRNTYARLR
+1099 KKKSKDVGDRLPKKHK
-1109 DQYEFG
+1109 D
-1115 SDKWIEYQNMIA
+1115 
-1127 LLPRYKNG
+1127 G
-1135 GNLDYYSVRNKLL
+1135 GTLDYFFIRNKLL

-1190 EEVVVTRK
+1190 EKVIVTGK

-1208 EVLNNNT
+1208 RVLNNNT

-1220 KPMNKPSLNTP
+1220 KPMNTSSLNTP

-1245 YLPTKSSLG
+1245 YLPTKSSLE

-1363 KAFQVNANNLIRREE
+1363 KAFQVNANNLMRREE

>member
-64 DDSRSLKN
+64 DDSRNLKN

-90 ALNKGDIQEIN
+90 ALSKGDIQEIN

-143 NTLQEPDK
+143 NTLQEPNK

-173 VYNRKTTSERIDDV
+173 VYNRKNTSERIDDV
-187 IRALESN
+187 IRALENN

-234 RDGNPN
+234 RNGDPN

-259 KYIFGSSDRGTS
+259 KYIFGDSNQQNSSTQGS
-271 TTQESSKSPDEIK
+271 TKSEEQIK
-284 KEEDEIRKV
+284 KEEDEIRKT
-293 NNLPENAPLKYNF
+293 NNLPEGAPLSYNF

-318 REIDP
+318 REIDS
-323 SGNLIGLR
+323 SGNLVGLR
-331 GHFPFESNPATYMLK
+331 GYFPFESNPATYMLK

-448 ESYLS
+448 ESYLNT
-453 SGRPYKSTGIYA
+453 GRPYKSKSIYA

-500 LNKLNVNPV
+500 LNKLNINPV
-509 EGRDLTLGSKFLAD
+509 EGRDLTLGSKFLTD
-523 LYSKYGLYDNEIKPF
+523 LYSKYFNINSQYLGANEAK
-538 LGLKYA
+538 GETT
-544 PMSNYAGT
+544 AG
-552 GYIPSGV
+552 GIPIR
-559 GMYQEGGILRNSI
+559 YQEGGILRNSI

-639 YKRDDDWSWSDTGNL
+639 YKRDDDWSWSDTENL

-780 TEDKLTTVKTKL
+780 TEDKLTTVRTKL

-876 YLGQISG
+876 YLGQTLG
-883 APTVVYHGPL
+883 APTVVYHGKL
-893 TEKVP
+893 TEKAP
-898 GKLTNVRAPRSEI
+898 GKINLRAPRSEI
-911 LEEKEKLIH
+911 LEQKEQLIH
-920 RVVNPTKGA
+920 NVVNPTKGPT
-929 NDATL
+929 DAEL
-934 NSTLLESMQSTPFGT
+934 NSSILEQMQFTPFGT
-949 TRSLVEPSGKATR
+949 TRPLTEPSGKASR
-962 VTKSDIRKADA
+962 VTKSDVRKTQA
-973 KKFRESDEGKAIIAA
+973 KLWRESEEGKATLAK
-988 NKQKLEDVRRRKQ
+988 NKQKLENEKRRRQ

-1026 KIVTNSGGKINNQN
+1026 RIVTTPNESVSNQN
-1040 NKKISELLRI
+1040 DERILNLLI
-1050 SELRRKRDIEE
+1050 KAEEDAVLRKRINAQEYQ
-1061 AKRLNELGYR
+1061 A
-1071 KEAEHLS
+1071 AS
-1078 KIVSGINKPIDNINK
+1078 KHFSK
-1093 KKLTNL
+1093 KKTVS
-1099 KIRNTYARLR
+1099 KKKSKDVGDRLPKKHK
-1109 DQYEFG
+1109 D
-1115 SDKWIEYQNMIA
+1115 
-1127 LLPRYKNG
+1127 G
-1135 GNLDYYSVRNKLL
+1135 GTLDYFFIRNKLL

-1163 ANKKVKEF
+1163 ANKNVKEF

-1220 KPMNKPSLNTP
+1220 KPMNKPSLNTS

>member
-1 MAQVPKF
+1 MAQIPKF

-46 KKYDIKEA
+46 EKYDIKEA

-64 DDSRSLKN
+64 DDSRSLKD

-90 ALNKGDIQEIN
+90 ALSKGDIQEIN

-259 KYIFGSSDRGTS
+259 KYIFGSSDQGTS

-363 VGSNV
+363 VSSNV
-368 KYLNDIYNPEVY
+368 KYLNDIYNPEIY
-380 SWRKNAENI
+380 KWKKNAENI

-395 DKEQSYNAYYK
+395 DKGQSYNAYYK

-426 YIGDNQAVE
+426 YIGDNQAAE
-435 DYEFIGINNPQNV
+435 DYEFVGINNPQNV
-448 ESYLS
+448 ESYLNI
-453 SGRPYKSTGIYA
+453 GRPYKSKSIYA

-500 LNKLNVNPV
+500 LNKLNINPV

-523 LYSKYGLYDNEIKPF
+523 LYSKYFNINSQYLGANEAK
-538 LGLKYA
+538 GETT
-544 PMSNYAGT
+544 AG
-552 GYIPSGV
+552 GIPIR
-559 GMYQEGGILRNSI
+559 YQEGGILRNSI

-667 GLGTVAKGAKVTK
+667 GLGTMAKGAKVTK

-876 YLGQISG
+876 YLGQTLG
-883 APTVVYHGPL
+883 APTVVYHGKL
-893 TEKVP
+893 TEKAP
-898 GKLTNVRAPRSEI
+898 GKINLRAPRSEI
-911 LEEKEKLIH
+911 LEQKEQLIH
-920 RVVNPTKGA
+920 NVVNPTKGPT
-929 NDATL
+929 DAEL
-934 NSTLLESMQSTPFGT
+934 NSSILEQMQFTPFGT
-949 TRSLVEPSGKATR
+949 TRPLTEPSGKASR
-962 VTKSDIRKADA
+962 VTKFDVRKTQA
-973 KKFRESDEGKAIIAA
+973 KLWRESEEGKATLAKS
-988 NKQKLEDVRRRKQ
+988 KQKLENEKRRRQ

-1026 KIVTNSGGKINNQN
+1026 RIVTTPNESVSNQN
-1040 NKKISELLRI
+1040 DERILNLLI
-1050 SELRRKRDIEE
+1050 KAEEDAVLRKRINAQEYQ
-1061 AKRLNELGYR
+1061 A
-1071 KEAEHLS
+1071 AS
-1078 KIVSGINKPIDNINK
+1078 KHSSK
-1093 KKLTNL
+1093 KKTVS
-1099 KIRNTYARLR
+1099 KKKSKDVGDRLPKKHK
-1109 DQYEFG
+1109 D
-1115 SDKWIEYQNMIA
+1115 
-1127 LLPRYKNG
+1127 G
-1135 GNLDYYSVRNKLL
+1135 GTLDYFFIRNKLL

-1163 ANKKVKEF
+1163 ANKNVKEF

-1220 KPMNKPSLNTP
+1220 KPMNTSSLNTP

-1461 DALYQKEEYKKDPTK
+1461 DVLYQKEEYKKDLTK

-1507 GLSGQY
+1507 GLSGPY

>member
-17 IEEYNKKKQ
+17 IEEYNKRKQ

-90 ALNKGDIQEIN
+90 ALSKGDIQEIN

-143 NTLQEPDK
+143 NTLQEPNK

-173 VYNRKTTSERIDDV
+173 VYNRKNTSERIDDV
-187 IRALESN
+187 IRALENN

-234 RDGNPN
+234 RNGDPN

-259 KYIFGSSDRGTS
+259 KYIFGDSNQQNSSTQGS
-271 TTQESSKSPDEIK
+271 TKSEEQIK
-284 KEEDEIRKV
+284 KEEDEIRKT
-293 NNLPENAPLKYNF
+293 NNLPEGAPLSYNF

-318 REIDP
+318 REIDS
-323 SGNLIGLR
+323 SGNLVGLR
-331 GHFPFESNPATYMLK
+331 GYFPFESNPATYMLK

-448 ESYLS
+448 ESYLNT
-453 SGRPYKSTGIYA
+453 GRPYKSKSIYA

-509 EGRDLTLGSKFLAD
+509 EGRDLTLGSKFLAN
-523 LYSKYGLYDNEIKPF
+523 LYSKYFNINSQYLGANEAK
-538 LGLKYA
+538 GETT
-544 PMSNYAGT
+544 AG
-552 GYIPSGV
+552 GIPIR
-559 GMYQEGGILRNSI
+559 YQEGGILRNSI

-667 GLGTVAKGAKVTK
+667 GLGTMAKGAKVTK

-816 PFTRGVGKVKETK
+816 PFARGVGKVKETK

-876 YLGQISG
+876 YLGQTLG
-883 APTVVYHGPL
+883 APTVVYHGKL
-893 TEKVP
+893 TEKAP
-898 GKLTNVRAPRSEI
+898 GKINLRAPRSEI
-911 LEEKEKLIH
+911 LEQKEQLIH
-920 RVVNPTKGA
+920 NVVNPTKGST
-929 NDATL
+929 DAEL
-934 NSTLLESMQSTPFGT
+934 NSSLLEQMQFTPFGT
-949 TRSLVEPSGKATR
+949 TRPLTEPSGKASR
-962 VTKSDIRKADA
+962 VTKSDVRKTQA
-973 KKFRESDEGKAIIAA
+973 KLWRESEEGKATLAK
-988 NKQKLEDVRRRKQ
+988 NKQKLENEKRRRQ
-1001 LAYLKGQETKR
+1001 LAYLKSQETKR

-1026 KIVTNSGGKINNQN
+1026 RIVTTPNESVSNQN
-1040 NKKISELLRI
+1040 DERILNLLI
-1050 SELRRKRDIEE
+1050 KAEEDAVLRKRINAQEYQ
-1061 AKRLNELGYR
+1061 A
-1071 KEAEHLS
+1071 AS
-1078 KIVSGINKPIDNINK
+1078 KHSSK
-1093 KKLTNL
+1093 KKTVS
-1099 KIRNTYARLR
+1099 KKKSKDVGDRLPKKHK
-1109 DQYEFG
+1109 D
-1115 SDKWIEYQNMIA
+1115 
-1127 LLPRYKNG
+1127 G
-1135 GNLDYYSVRNKLL
+1135 GTLDYFFIRNKLL

-1163 ANKKVKEF
+1163 ANKNVKEF

-1378 AANRNR
+1378 AANKNR

>member
-90 ALNKGDIQEIN
+90 ALSKGDIQEIN

-143 NTLQEPDK
+143 NTLQEPNK

-173 VYNRKTTSERIDDV
+173 VYNRKNTSERIDDV
-187 IRALESN
+187 IRALENN

-234 RDGNPN
+234 RNGDPN

-259 KYIFGSSDRGTS
+259 KYIFGDSNQQNSSTQGS
-271 TTQESSKSPDEIK
+271 TKSEEQIK
-284 KEEDEIRKV
+284 KEEDEIRKT
-293 NNLPENAPLKYNF
+293 NNLPEGAPLSYNF

-318 REIDP
+318 REIDS
-323 SGNLIGLR
+323 SGNLVGLR
-331 GHFPFESNPATYMLK
+331 GYFPFESNPATYMLK

-448 ESYLS
+448 ESYLNT
-453 SGRPYKSTGIYA
+453 GRPYKSKSIYA

-500 LNKLNVNPV
+500 LNKLNINPV

-523 LYSKYGLYDNEIKPF
+523 LYSKYFNINSQYLGANEAK
-538 LGLKYA
+538 GETT
-544 PMSNYAGT
+544 AG
-552 GYIPSGV
+552 GIPIR
-559 GMYQEGGILRNSI
+559 YQEGGILRNSI

-600 LTALALDVAGLASTA
+600 LTALALDIAGLASTA

-667 GLGTVAKGAKVTK
+667 GLGTMAKGAKVTK

-861 YRRGNIQKQLEDNNI
+861 YRRGNIQKQLKDNNI
-876 YLGQISG
+876 YLGQTLG
-883 APTVVYHGPL
+883 APTVVYHGKL
-893 TEKVP
+893 TEKAP
-898 GKLTNVRAPRSEI
+898 GKINLRAPRSEI
-911 LEEKEKLIH
+911 LEQKEQLIH
-920 RVVNPTKGA
+920 NVVNPTKGPT
-929 NDATL
+929 DAEL
-934 NSTLLESMQSTPFGT
+934 NSSILEQMQFTPFGT
-949 TRSLVEPSGKATR
+949 TRPLTEPSGKASR
-962 VTKSDIRKADA
+962 ITKSDVRKTQA
-973 KKFRESDEGKAIIAA
+973 KLWRESEEGKATLAK
-988 NKQKLEDVRRRKQ
+988 NKQKLENEKRRRQ

-1026 KIVTNSGGKINNQN
+1026 RIVTTPNESVSNQN
-1040 NKKISELLRI
+1040 DERILNLL
-1050 SELRRKRDIEE
+1050 SKAEEDAVLRKRINAQEYQ
-1061 AKRLNELGYR
+1061 A
-1071 KEAEHLS
+1071 AS
-1078 KIVSGINKPIDNINK
+1078 KHSSK
-1093 KKLTNL
+1093 KKTVS
-1099 KIRNTYARLR
+1099 KKKSKDVGDRLPKKHK
-1109 DQYEFG
+1109 D
-1115 SDKWIEYQNMIA
+1115 
-1127 LLPRYKNG
+1127 G
-1135 GNLDYYSVRNKLL
+1135 GTLDYFFIRNKLL

-1163 ANKKVKEF
+1163 ANKNVKEF

-1215 FDFNL
+1215 LDFNL
-1220 KPMNKPSLNTP
+1220 KPMNTSSLNTP

>member
-17 IEEYNKKKQ
+17 IEEYNKRKQ

-64 DDSRSLKN
+64 DDSRSLKD

-90 ALNKGDIQEIN
+90 ALSKGDIQEIN

-143 NTLQEPDK
+143 NTLQEPNK

-173 VYNRKTTSERIDDV
+173 VYNRKNTSERIDDV
-187 IRALESN
+187 IRALENN

-234 RDGNPN
+234 RNGDPN

-259 KYIFGSSDRGTS
+259 KYIFGDSNQQNSSTQGS
-271 TTQESSKSPDEIK
+271 TKSEEQIK
-284 KEEDEIRKV
+284 KEEDEIRKT
-293 NNLPENAPLKYNF
+293 NNLPEGAPLSYNF

-318 REIDP
+318 REKDS
-323 SGNLIGLR
+323 SGNLVGLR
-331 GHFPFESNPATYMLK
+331 GYFPFESNPATYMLK

-368 KYLNDIYNPEVY
+368 KYLNDVYNPEVY

-448 ESYLS
+448 ESYLNT
-453 SGRPYKSTGIYA
+453 GRPYKSKSIYA

-500 LNKLNVNPV
+500 LNKLNINPV

-523 LYSKYGLYDNEIKPF
+523 LYSKYFNINSQYLGANEAK
-538 LGLKYA
+538 GETT
-544 PMSNYAGT
+544 AG
-552 GYIPSGV
+552 GIPIR
-559 GMYQEGGILRNSI
+559 YQEGGILRNSI

-667 GLGTVAKGAKVTK
+667 GLGTMAKGAKVTK

-763 KEISFKNNE
+763 KEVLFKNNE

-780 TEDKLTTVKTKL
+780 TEDKLTTVRTKL

-861 YRRGNIQKQLEDNNI
+861 YRRGNIQKQLKDNNI
-876 YLGQISG
+876 YLGQTLG
-883 APTVVYHGPL
+883 APTVVYHGKL
-893 TEKVP
+893 TEKAP
-898 GKLTNVRAPRSEI
+898 GKINLRAPRSEI
-911 LEEKEKLIH
+911 LEQKEQLIH
-920 RVVNPTKGA
+920 NVVNPTKGPT
-929 NDATL
+929 DAEL
-934 NSTLLESMQSTPFGT
+934 NSSILEQMQFTPFGT
-949 TRSLVEPSGKATR
+949 TRPLTEPSGKASR
-962 VTKSDIRKADA
+962 MTKSDVRKTQA
-973 KKFRESDEGKAIIAA
+973 KLWRESEEGKATLAK
-988 NKQKLEDVRRRKQ
+988 NKQKLENEKRRRQ
-1001 LAYLKGQETKR
+1001 SAYLKGQETKR

-1026 KIVTNSGGKINNQN
+1026 RIVTTPNESVSNQN
-1040 NKKISELLRI
+1040 DERILNLLI
-1050 SELRRKRDIEE
+1050 KAEEDAVLRKRINAQEYQ
-1061 AKRLNELGYR
+1061 A
-1071 KEAEHLS
+1071 AS
-1078 KIVSGINKPIDNINK
+1078 KHSSK
-1093 KKLTNL
+1093 KKTVS
-1099 KIRNTYARLR
+1099 KKKSKDVGDRLPKKHK
-1109 DQYEFG
+1109 D
-1115 SDKWIEYQNMIA
+1115 
-1127 LLPRYKNG
+1127 G
-1135 GNLDYYSVRNKLL
+1135 GTLDYFFIRNKLL

-1163 ANKKVKEF
+1163 ANKNVKEF

-1220 KPMNKPSLNTP
+1220 KPMNKPSLNTS

-1363 KAFQVNANNLIRREE
+1363 KAFQVNANNLMRREE